1 MSSKS
6 DSSENETES
15 DSSMS
20 EESPVYLENLEHI
33 HDIAELEKL
42 TSQNVNVIFDAEC
55 VRKRSNWSKSSTE
68 YKFDTPAFNPKK
80 LLESIPTHSPKLNA
94 LLSKIESLDKS
105 DMKKHGK
112 LFKHF
117 IFSDIKSSSFGAKLI
132 AGALIAKG
140 FKLGYNA
147 SIKNAVPAVQ
157 ETVVE
162 EPVVQETVVQE
173 PALQEPANVSGGAPT
188 KPKQYG
194 KIELLSDEEL
204 AKTPGNNFYL
214 LASIGVYDQPISVK
228 QKKAILQK
236 MNQRP
241 ENINGELA
249 RIIVMDSGFKEG
261 IDLFDIKYIHIFE
274 PQVTAA
280 DQKQVI
286 GRGTRTCGQKG
297 LEFHPTRGWPLHVF
311 IYDVDMPEPIRKYM
325 ANSSTAFDLYLKA
338 LNIDVRLIEFT
349 HDLERATIFGSV
361 DYELNKNIHSFSIA
375 RGEEEEESSVSTKS
389 TNVKPPIVSSLPV
402 SSLPQVV
409 PENSVVQPS
418 TNYSSLRSTVS
429 SLGSESPIV
438 PETNAMS
445 STENDSVTSENTQ
458 ETPSNV
464 SVEPENTQETS
475 SSVSVEP
482 ENTQETSS
490 SVSVEPENTQE
501 TPSSVSVEPEN
512 TQETPSNVSPES
524 ENTQETPSNVSPLE
538 SENTSFLSRAAS
550 IGNSVLSNIRSS
562 FGSTQENK
570 NTPISNETQSTLG
583 GGPKL
588 IVRRDLP
595 ILNLPSQYDELTFDN
610 KRMTHSQ
617 LRKHIRDNF
626 GEYSWDN
633 VKMENLCKGGASH
646 GIKYTPTQDFIRHYF
661 TPENPV
667 KGMLLWQSVGT
678 GKCHA
683 KDTPIMMYDG
693 SIKMVQDIIVGDI
706 LMGDNSTPRK
716 VLSLAQGKDE
726 LYDIIPVKGDKYTV
740 NSEHIL
746 CLKPTRLGIRYS
758 EKNKNLPYTA
768 PYINSKTW
776 KVIAKSFTTQEEANL
791 YLDEIHNNEN
801 IMEIPVCDYLK
812 LPKYLKKDLKGY
824 RTSVDFSSK
833 DVVFDPYII
842 GFWLGDGSKRDPVIS
857 TQDSKVLQYLF
868 QELPKHNLSLNYQSG
883 YDYRISSATNRG
895 ENKMLKALQ
904 TYNLINN
911 KHIPTDYKIND
922 MNVRLQLLA
931 GLIDSD
937 GYNDNNGYEI
947 TQKNKTLA
955 EDILFLCRSL
965 GFAAYMKECK
975 KSCMYKGEKKTGN
988 YYRII
993 ISGDLCIVP
1002 VKIDRKRAY
1011 ARLQK
1016 KNVLVTGIDVKSV
1029 GIGDY
1034 YGFTLDGNN
1043 RYLLG
1048 DFTVTHN
1055 TCSAIAAATT
1065 SFVPKG
1071 YTILWV
1077 TRTTLKND
1085 IWKNMFDQICNEQI
1099 KEEIKKGVTLPA
1111 EHAKRMRMLSKEWSI
1126 RPMSYKQFSNL
1137 VSKQNNFYKS
1147 VVKKNGEA
1155 DPLRKTL
1162 LIIDEAHKLYGGGDL
1177 SSLERPDMNAL
1188 KQSIQQSFQLSG
1200 KDSVKLLLMTATP
1213 ITENPMELIQLINLC
1228 KPEQEQMPELFS
1240 DFSNIY
1246 LDEHGRFTPS
1256 GETRYLNDI
1265 AGYVSYLNREK
1276 DARQF
1281 AQPIV
1286 KFVTAPIVNNM
1297 DALNRFD
1304 KNYVRHHLDS
1314 NVVELKDRVKENLN
1328 KLEGDLSDL
1337 DMSKF
1342 NGLNVAC
1349 DQYEGK
1355 VKKSCEK
1362 LVNKNV
1368 KLLLAEAKTEVKNIR
1383 DTIKD
1388 IREEI
1393 KNKNLYKNETLKG
1406 ISENLEN
1413 NPQEYAKFKDSLY
1426 YNLKSKCGKTVRT
1439 NDDLKEAIQIHPVIV
1454 DLNQQINEYNTRIA
1468 GMHEQL
1474 KTNLVVYKK
1483 RILQIRELMKTDL
1496 SPLEKNV
1503 LRMAL
1508 RDERKKMNRMTRR
1521 AEKENTENI
1530 NVINKTRKAAEKRL
1544 QKKTG
1549 QLRKT
1554 LKERLKEENQYEREN
1569 KKAEKQIRK
1578 TLRKQ
1583 GIIQNI
1589 ENEMLQELFNK
1600 YSAIIN
1606 EELKRLKESME
1617 EDERE
1622 EQMKLQQ
1629 KEDKKKAKEDEKKNK
1644 AAAKEQER
1652 LTKRVE
1658 KEREKAAKKA
1668 ERERLRET
1676 KRAEKME
1683 KKNKTIKKKS

>member
-1 MSSKS
+1 MSSTNS
-6 DSSENETES
+6 DIDSSEDNSNMDDSVS
-15 DSSMS
+15 D
-20 EESPVYLENLEHI
+20 ESPVYLENLEHI

-55 VRKRSNWSKSSTE
+55 VRKRSNWSKSSVE
-68 YKFDTPAFNPKK
+68 YKFDTPAFNPQK

-105 DMKKHGK
+105 DMQKHGK
-112 LFKHF
+112 MFKHF

-147 SIKNAVPAVQ
+147 PLKNENINVPLEQPSV
-157 ETVVE
+157 
-162 EPVVQETVVQE
+162 
-173 PALQEPANVSGGAPT
+173 GGAG

-194 KIELLSDEEL
+194 KIELLADEEL
-204 AKTPGNNFYL
+204 VKTPGNNFYL

-241 ENINGELA
+241 ENVNGELA

-274 PQVTAA
+274 PQVTSA

-361 DYELNKNIHSFSIA
+361 DYELNKNIHNFSIA
-375 RGEEEEESSVSTKS
+375 RDEEESVSNQTNLANSTISPLTNETPISVS
-389 TNVKPPIVSSLPV
+389 
-402 SSLPQVV
+402 
-409 PENSVVQPS
+409 PENSV
-418 TNYSSLRSTVS
+418 
-429 SLGSESPIV
+429 
-438 PETNAMS
+438 
-445 STENDSVTSENTQ
+445 
-458 ETPSNV
+458 
-464 SVEPENTQETS
+464 
-475 SSVSVEP
+475 
-482 ENTQETSS
+482 
-490 SVSVEPENTQE
+490 
-501 TPSSVSVEPEN
+501 
-512 TQETPSNVSPES
+512 SPE
-524 ENTQETPSNVSPLE
+524 
-538 SENTSFLSRAAS
+538 
-550 IGNSVLSNIRSS
+550 
-562 FGSTQENK
+562 
-570 NTPISNETQSTLG
+570 STLG

-626 GEYSWDN
+626 GEYSWND

-646 GIKYTPTQDFIRHYF
+646 AIKYTPTQDFIRHYF

-678 GKCHA
+678 GK
-683 KDTPIMMYDG
+683 
-693 SIKMVQDIIVGDI
+693 
-706 LMGDNSTPRK
+706 
-716 VLSLAQGKDE
+716 
-726 LYDIIPVKGDKYTV
+726 
-740 NSEHIL
+740 
-746 CLKPTRLGIRYS
+746 
-758 EKNKNLPYTA
+758 
-768 PYINSKTW
+768 
-776 KVIAKSFTTQEEANL
+776 
-791 YLDEIHNNEN
+791 
-801 IMEIPVCDYLK
+801 
-812 LPKYLKKDLKGY
+812 
-824 RTSVDFSSK
+824 
-833 DVVFDPYII
+833 
-842 GFWLGDGSKRDPVIS
+842 
-857 TQDSKVLQYLF
+857 
-868 QELPKHNLSLNYQSG
+868 
-883 YDYRISSATNRG
+883 
-895 ENKMLKALQ
+895 
-904 TYNLINN
+904 
-911 KHIPTDYKIND
+911 
-922 MNVRLQLLA
+922 
-931 GLIDSD
+931 
-937 GYNDNNGYEI
+937 
-947 TQKNKTLA
+947 
-955 EDILFLCRSL
+955 
-965 GFAAYMKECK
+965 
-975 KSCMYKGEKKTGN
+975 
-988 YYRII
+988 
-993 ISGDLCIVP
+993 
-1002 VKIDRKRAY
+1002 
-1011 ARLQK
+1011 
-1016 KNVLVTGIDVKSV
+1016 
-1029 GIGDY
+1029 
-1034 YGFTLDGNN
+1034 
-1043 RYLLG
+1043 
-1048 DFTVTHN
+1048 
-1055 TCSAIAAATT
+1055 TCSAIAAATS

-1147 VVKKNGEA
+1147 IVKKNGEA
-1155 DPLRKTL
+1155 DPLCKTL
-1162 LIIDEAHKLYGGGDL
+1162 LIIDEVHKLYGGGDL

-1200 KDSVKLLLMTATP
+1200 ADSVKLLLMTATP
-1213 ITENPMELIQLINLC
+1213 ITENPMELIKLINLC
-1228 KPEQEQMPELFS
+1228 KPSGEQMPEMFS
-1240 DFSNIY
+1240 DFSAMY
-1246 LDEHGRFTPS
+1246 LDEHGRFTPN
-1256 GETRYLNDI
+1256 GETKYLNDI
-1265 AGYVSYLNREK
+1265 AGYISYLNREK

-1281 AQPIV
+1281 AQPIIR
-1286 KFVTAPIVNNM
+1286 FVTAPIVDNM
-1297 DALNRFD
+1297 ETLNRFD

-1337 DMSKF
+1337 DATKF
-1342 NGLNVAC
+1342 NALNVKC
-1349 DQYEGK
+1349 DTYEGK
-1355 VKKSCEK
+1355 EKKSC
-1362 LVNKNV
+1362 NKIVKKNI

-1383 DTIKD
+1383 DTIKG

-1393 KNKNLYKNETLKG
+1393 KNKNLYKTETLKG

-1413 NPQEYAKFKDSLY
+1413 NPEEYTKFKDSLY

-1439 NDDLKEAIQIHPVIV
+1439 SEDLKEAIQIHPVIV

-1468 GMHEQL
+1468 EMHENL
-1474 KTNLVVYKK
+1474 KTNLGVYKK
-1483 RILQIRELMKTDL
+1483 KVLQIRELMKTDV

-1503 LRMAL
+1503 LRMVL
-1508 RDERKKMNRMTRR
+1508 RDERKQMNRMTRR
-1521 AEKENTENI
+1521 AEKENTEE
-1530 NVINKTRKAAEKRL
+1530 VAELNKTRKNVEKRL

-1569 KKAEKQIRK
+1569 KKAEKQVRK

-1606 EELKRLKESME
+1606 EELRRLKDSME
-1617 EDERE
+1617 EDERH
-1622 EQMKLQQ
+1622 EQMRLQQ
-1629 KEDKKKAKEDEKKNK
+1629 KEDKKRLKEDEKKNK

-1652 LTKRVE
+1652 LAKKTE

-1676 KRAEKME
+1676 KRAEKLE
-1683 KKNKTIKKKS
+1683 KKNKTIKKKP

>member
-1 MSSKS
+1 
-6 DSSENETES
+6 
-15 DSSMS
+15 
-20 EESPVYLENLEHI
+20 
-33 HDIAELEKL
+33 
-42 TSQNVNVIFDAEC
+42 
-55 VRKRSNWSKSSTE
+55 
-68 YKFDTPAFNPKK
+68 
-80 LLESIPTHSPKLNA
+80 
-94 LLSKIESLDKS
+94 
-105 DMKKHGK
+105 
-112 LFKHF
+112 
-117 IFSDIKSSSFGAKLI
+117 
-132 AGALIAKG
+132 
-140 FKLGYNA
+140 
-147 SIKNAVPAVQ
+147 
-157 ETVVE
+157 
-162 EPVVQETVVQE
+162 
-173 PALQEPANVSGGAPT
+173 
-188 KPKQYG
+188 
-194 KIELLSDEEL
+194 
-204 AKTPGNNFYL
+204 
-214 LASIGVYDQPISVK
+214 
-228 QKKAILQK
+228 
-236 MNQRP
+236 
-241 ENINGELA
+241 
-249 RIIVMDSGFKEG
+249 
-261 IDLFDIKYIHIFE
+261 
-274 PQVTAA
+274 
-280 DQKQVI
+280 
-286 GRGTRTCGQKG
+286 
-297 LEFHPTRGWPLHVF
+297 
-311 IYDVDMPEPIRKYM
+311 
-325 ANSSTAFDLYLKA
+325 
-338 LNIDVRLIEFT
+338 
-349 HDLERATIFGSV
+349 
-361 DYELNKNIHSFSIA
+361 
-375 RGEEEEESSVSTKS
+375 
-389 TNVKPPIVSSLPV
+389 
-402 SSLPQVV
+402 
-409 PENSVVQPS
+409 
-418 TNYSSLRSTVS
+418 
-429 SLGSESPIV
+429 
-438 PETNAMS
+438 
-445 STENDSVTSENTQ
+445 
-458 ETPSNV
+458 
-464 SVEPENTQETS
+464 
-475 SSVSVEP
+475 
-482 ENTQETSS
+482 
-490 SVSVEPENTQE
+490 
-501 TPSSVSVEPEN
+501 
-512 TQETPSNVSPES
+512 
-524 ENTQETPSNVSPLE
+524 
-538 SENTSFLSRAAS
+538 
-550 IGNSVLSNIRSS
+550 
-562 FGSTQENK
+562 
-570 NTPISNETQSTLG
+570 LG

-667 KGMLLWQSVGT
+667 KGMLLFQSVGT
-678 GKCHA
+678 GK
-683 KDTPIMMYDG
+683 
-693 SIKMVQDIIVGDI
+693 
-706 LMGDNSTPRK
+706 
-716 VLSLAQGKDE
+716 
-726 LYDIIPVKGDKYTV
+726 
-740 NSEHIL
+740 
-746 CLKPTRLGIRYS
+746 
-758 EKNKNLPYTA
+758 
-768 PYINSKTW
+768 
-776 KVIAKSFTTQEEANL
+776 
-791 YLDEIHNNEN
+791 
-801 IMEIPVCDYLK
+801 
-812 LPKYLKKDLKGY
+812 
-824 RTSVDFSSK
+824 
-833 DVVFDPYII
+833 
-842 GFWLGDGSKRDPVIS
+842 
-857 TQDSKVLQYLF
+857 
-868 QELPKHNLSLNYQSG
+868 
-883 YDYRISSATNRG
+883 
-895 ENKMLKALQ
+895 
-904 TYNLINN
+904 
-911 KHIPTDYKIND
+911 
-922 MNVRLQLLA
+922 
-931 GLIDSD
+931 
-937 GYNDNNGYEI
+937 
-947 TQKNKTLA
+947 
-955 EDILFLCRSL
+955 
-965 GFAAYMKECK
+965 
-975 KSCMYKGEKKTGN
+975 
-988 YYRII
+988 
-993 ISGDLCIVP
+993 
-1002 VKIDRKRAY
+1002 
-1011 ARLQK
+1011 
-1016 KNVLVTGIDVKSV
+1016 
-1029 GIGDY
+1029 
-1034 YGFTLDGNN
+1034 
-1043 RYLLG
+1043 
-1048 DFTVTHN
+1048 

-1314 NVVELKDRVKENLN
+1314 NVVELKDRIKENLN

-1362 LVNKNV
+1362 LVNKNI

>member
-1 MSSKS
+1 MTSKS
-6 DSSENETES
+6 DSNKSEIES
-15 DSSMS
+15 GSSMRG
-20 EESPVYLENLEHI
+20 ESPIYLENLEHI
-33 HDIAELEKL
+33 HDIEILEKL
-42 TSQNVNVIFDAEC
+42 TSQNVNVIFDADC
-55 VRKRSNWSKSSTE
+55 VRKRANWSKSSTE

-94 LLSKIESLDKS
+94 LLSKIKSLDKS

-112 LFKHF
+112 MFKHF
-117 IFSDIKSSSFGAKLI
+117 IFSDIKSASFGAKLI

-147 SIKNAVPAVQ
+147 PLKNAGPA
-157 ETVVE
+157 
-162 EPVVQETVVQE
+162 
-173 PALQEPANVSGGAPT
+173 VSGGAA

-194 KIELLSDEEL
+194 KIELLDDEEL

-241 ENINGELA
+241 ENVNGELA

-375 RGEEEEESSVSTKS
+375 TGDDESTSMTPKVLPEPDVVSSPIIPETSISAPSSKYNSLRSVTPESSV
-389 TNVKPPIVSSLPV
+389 I
-402 SSLPQVV
+402 
-409 PENSVVQPS
+409 
-418 TNYSSLRSTVS
+418 S

-438 PETNAMS
+438 PES
-445 STENDSVTSENTQ
+445 SVENTMESESTSEV
-458 ETPSNV
+458 PSNV
-464 SVEPENTQETS
+464 T
-475 SSVSVEP
+475 
-482 ENTQETSS
+482 
-490 SVSVEPENTQE
+490 
-501 TPSSVSVEPEN
+501 
-512 TQETPSNVSPES
+512 
-524 ENTQETPSNVSPLE
+524 PLE
-538 SENTSFLSRAAS
+538 NDNSSFLSRAAS

-562 FGSTQENK
+562 LTTTPENK
-570 NTPISNETQSTLG
+570 ENITKSNESQPTLG
-583 GGPKL
+583 GTKL
-588 IVRRDLP
+588 IVRNDLP
-595 ILNLPSQYDELTFDN
+595 IFKLPYQYDELVFDN

-626 GEYSWDN
+626 GEYSWDD
-633 VKMENLCKGGASH
+633 VKMENLCAESRGGASH
-646 GIKYTPTQDFIRHYF
+646 AIKYTPTQDFIRHYF

-667 KGMLLWQSVGT
+667 KGMLLFQSVGT
-678 GKCHA
+678 GK
-683 KDTPIMMYDG
+683 
-693 SIKMVQDIIVGDI
+693 
-706 LMGDNSTPRK
+706 
-716 VLSLAQGKDE
+716 
-726 LYDIIPVKGDKYTV
+726 
-740 NSEHIL
+740 
-746 CLKPTRLGIRYS
+746 
-758 EKNKNLPYTA
+758 
-768 PYINSKTW
+768 
-776 KVIAKSFTTQEEANL
+776 
-791 YLDEIHNNEN
+791 
-801 IMEIPVCDYLK
+801 
-812 LPKYLKKDLKGY
+812 
-824 RTSVDFSSK
+824 
-833 DVVFDPYII
+833 
-842 GFWLGDGSKRDPVIS
+842 
-857 TQDSKVLQYLF
+857 
-868 QELPKHNLSLNYQSG
+868 
-883 YDYRISSATNRG
+883 
-895 ENKMLKALQ
+895 
-904 TYNLINN
+904 
-911 KHIPTDYKIND
+911 
-922 MNVRLQLLA
+922 
-931 GLIDSD
+931 
-937 GYNDNNGYEI
+937 
-947 TQKNKTLA
+947 
-955 EDILFLCRSL
+955 
-965 GFAAYMKECK
+965 
-975 KSCMYKGEKKTGN
+975 
-988 YYRII
+988 
-993 ISGDLCIVP
+993 
-1002 VKIDRKRAY
+1002 
-1011 ARLQK
+1011 
-1016 KNVLVTGIDVKSV
+1016 
-1029 GIGDY
+1029 
-1034 YGFTLDGNN
+1034 
-1043 RYLLG
+1043 
-1048 DFTVTHN
+1048 

-1099 KEEIKKGVTLPA
+1099 REEIKKGVTLPA

-1177 SSLERPDMNAL
+1177 STIERPDMNAL

-1228 KPEQEQMPELFS
+1228 KPTGEQMPELFS
-1240 DFSNIY
+1240 DFSTMY

-1281 AQPIV
+1281 SQPIV
-1286 KFVTAPIVNNM
+1286 KFVTAPIVENM
-1297 DALNRFD
+1297 DIVNKFD
-1304 KNYVRHHLDS
+1304 KNYVRQHLDS
-1314 NVVELKDRVKENLN
+1314 NVVDLKERVNENLN

-1349 DQYEGK
+1349 NQYEGK

-1362 LVNKNV
+1362 LVNKNI

-1406 ISENLEN
+1406 INENLEN
-1413 NPQEYAKFKDSLY
+1413 NPEEYDKFKDSLY
-1426 YNLKSKCGKTVRT
+1426 YNLKAKCGKTVRT
-1439 NDDLKEAIQIHPVIV
+1439 SEDLKEAIKIHPVIV
-1454 DLNQQINEYNTRIA
+1454 DLNQQINEYDNRIA

-1474 KTNLVVYKK
+1474 KTNLGVYKK

-1503 LRMAL
+1503 LRIAL
-1508 RDERKKMNRMTRR
+1508 RDERKNMNRMTRR
-1521 AEKENTENI
+1521 SEKENTENI
-1530 NVINKTRKAAEKRL
+1530 NIINKTRKSVEKRL
-1544 QKKTG
+1544 KKKTG

-1554 LKERLKEENQYEREN
+1554 LKERLNEEKKYEKEN
-1569 KKAEKQIRK
+1569 KKAEKQVRK

-1589 ENEMLQELFNK
+1589 ENEMLQDLFNK

-1606 EELKRLKESME
+1606 EELKRLKDSME
-1617 EDERE
+1617 ADAHE
-1622 EQMKLQQ
+1622 EQKKIQQ
-1629 KEDKKKAKEDEKKNK
+1629 KEEKKRLKEDEKKTK

-1652 LTKRVE
+1652 LAKKAE

-1676 KRAEKME
+1676 KRAEKMA
-1683 KKNKTIKKKS
+1683 KKNKTIKKQT

>member
-1 MSSKS
+1 MTSNS
-6 DSSENETES
+6 DSNKSEIES
-15 DSSMS
+15 GSSMRG
-20 EESPVYLENLEHI
+20 ESPVYLENLEHI
-33 HDIAELEKL
+33 HDIEILEKL
-42 TSQNVNVIFDAEC
+42 TSQNVNVIFDADC
-55 VRKRSNWSKSSTE
+55 VRKRANWSKSSTE
-68 YKFDTPAFNPKK
+68 YKFDTPAFNPEK

-112 LFKHF
+112 MFKHF
-117 IFSDIKSSSFGAKLI
+117 IFSDIKSASFGAKLI

-147 SIKNAVPAVQ
+147 PIKNAGPA
-157 ETVVE
+157 
-162 EPVVQETVVQE
+162 
-173 PALQEPANVSGGAPT
+173 VSGGAA

-194 KIELLSDEEL
+194 KIELLDDEEL
-204 AKTPGNNFYL
+204 AKTPSNNFYL

-241 ENINGELA
+241 ENVNGELA

-261 IDLFDIKYIHIFE
+261 IDLFDIKYVHIFE

-361 DYELNKNIHSFSIA
+361 DYELNKNIHSFSIK
-375 RGEEEEESSVSTKS
+375 RGEEEESVISNKS
-389 TNVKPPIVSSLPV
+389 LLP
-402 SSLPQVV
+402 
-409 PENSVVQPS
+409 
-418 TNYSSLRSTVS
+418 STVS

-438 PETNAMS
+438 
-445 STENDSVTSENTQ
+445 SE
-458 ETPSNV
+458 PNV
-464 SVEPENTQETS
+464 SPPE
-475 SSVSVEP
+475 SSVSSLGSESPIVSEP
-482 ENTQETSS
+482 
-490 SVSVEPENTQE
+490 
-501 TPSSVSVEPEN
+501 
-512 TQETPSNVSPES
+512 NVSES
-524 ENTQETPSNVSPLE
+524 ESQP
-538 SENTSFLSRAAS
+538 
-550 IGNSVLSNIRSS
+550 
-562 FGSTQENK
+562 
-570 NTPISNETQSTLG
+570 TLG
-583 GGPKL
+583 GTKL
-588 IVRRDLP
+588 IVRNDLP
-595 ILNLPSQYDELTFDN
+595 ILNLPYQYDELVFDN
-610 KRMTHSQ
+610 KRMNHSQ

-626 GEYSWDN
+626 GEYSWDD
-633 VKMENLCKGGASH
+633 VKMENLCAESKGGASH

-667 KGMLLWQSVGT
+667 KGMLLFQSVGT
-678 GKCHA
+678 GK
-683 KDTPIMMYDG
+683 
-693 SIKMVQDIIVGDI
+693 
-706 LMGDNSTPRK
+706 
-716 VLSLAQGKDE
+716 
-726 LYDIIPVKGDKYTV
+726 
-740 NSEHIL
+740 
-746 CLKPTRLGIRYS
+746 
-758 EKNKNLPYTA
+758 
-768 PYINSKTW
+768 
-776 KVIAKSFTTQEEANL
+776 
-791 YLDEIHNNEN
+791 
-801 IMEIPVCDYLK
+801 
-812 LPKYLKKDLKGY
+812 
-824 RTSVDFSSK
+824 
-833 DVVFDPYII
+833 
-842 GFWLGDGSKRDPVIS
+842 
-857 TQDSKVLQYLF
+857 
-868 QELPKHNLSLNYQSG
+868 
-883 YDYRISSATNRG
+883 
-895 ENKMLKALQ
+895 
-904 TYNLINN
+904 
-911 KHIPTDYKIND
+911 
-922 MNVRLQLLA
+922 
-931 GLIDSD
+931 
-937 GYNDNNGYEI
+937 
-947 TQKNKTLA
+947 
-955 EDILFLCRSL
+955 
-965 GFAAYMKECK
+965 
-975 KSCMYKGEKKTGN
+975 
-988 YYRII
+988 
-993 ISGDLCIVP
+993 
-1002 VKIDRKRAY
+1002 
-1011 ARLQK
+1011 
-1016 KNVLVTGIDVKSV
+1016 
-1029 GIGDY
+1029 
-1034 YGFTLDGNN
+1034 
-1043 RYLLG
+1043 
-1048 DFTVTHN
+1048 

-1177 SSLERPDMNAL
+1177 STIERPDMNAL

-1228 KPEQEQMPELFS
+1228 KPTGEQMPELFS
-1240 DFSNIY
+1240 DFSTMY

-1265 AGYVSYLNREK
+1265 SGYVSYLNREK

-1281 AQPIV
+1281 SQPIV
-1286 KFVTAPIVNNM
+1286 KFVTAPIVENM
-1297 DALNRFD
+1297 DIVNKFD
-1304 KNYVRHHLDS
+1304 KNYVRQHLDS
-1314 NVVELKDRVKENLN
+1314 NVVDLKERVNENLN

-1349 DQYEGK
+1349 NQYEGK

-1362 LVNKNV
+1362 LVNKNI

-1406 ISENLEN
+1406 INENLEN
-1413 NPQEYAKFKDSLY
+1413 NPEEYDKFKDSLY
-1426 YNLKSKCGKTVRT
+1426 YNLKAKCGKTVRT
-1439 NDDLKEAIQIHPVIV
+1439 SEDLKEAIQIHPVIV
-1454 DLNQQINEYNTRIA
+1454 DLNQQINEYDNRIA

-1474 KTNLVVYKK
+1474 KTNLGVYKK

-1503 LRMAL
+1503 LRIAL
-1508 RDERKKMNRMTRR
+1508 RDERKNMNRMTRR
-1521 AEKENTENI
+1521 SEKENTENI
-1530 NVINKTRKAAEKRL
+1530 NIINKTRKSVEKRL
-1544 QKKTG
+1544 KKKTG

-1554 LKERLKEENQYEREN
+1554 LKERLNEEKKYEKEN
-1569 KKAEKQIRK
+1569 KKAEKQVRK

-1606 EELKRLKESME
+1606 EELNRLKNSME
-1617 EDERE
+1617 ADARE
-1622 EQMKLQQ
+1622 EQKKIQQ
-1629 KEDKKKAKEDEKKNK
+1629 KEEKKRLKEDEKKTK

-1652 LTKRVE
+1652 LAKKAE

-1683 KKNKTIKKKS
+1683 KKNKTIKKNS

>member
-1 MSSKS
+1 MSSTNS
-6 DSSENETES
+6 DIDSSEDNSNMDDSVS
-15 DSSMS
+15 D
-20 EESPVYLENLEHI
+20 ESPVYLENLEHI

-55 VRKRSNWSKSSTE
+55 VRKRSNWSKSSVE
-68 YKFDTPAFNPKK
+68 YKFDTPAFNPQK

-105 DMKKHGK
+105 DMQKHGK
-112 LFKHF
+112 MFKHF

-147 SIKNAVPAVQ
+147 PLKNENINVPLEQPSV
-157 ETVVE
+157 
-162 EPVVQETVVQE
+162 
-173 PALQEPANVSGGAPT
+173 GGAG

-194 KIELLSDEEL
+194 KIELLADEEL
-204 AKTPGNNFYL
+204 VKTPGNNFYL

-241 ENINGELA
+241 ENVNGELA

-274 PQVTAA
+274 PQVTSA

-361 DYELNKNIHSFSIA
+361 DYELNKNIHNFSIA
-375 RGEEEEESSVSTKS
+375 RDEEESVSNQTNLANSTISPLTNETPISVS
-389 TNVKPPIVSSLPV
+389 
-402 SSLPQVV
+402 
-409 PENSVVQPS
+409 PENSV
-418 TNYSSLRSTVS
+418 
-429 SLGSESPIV
+429 
-438 PETNAMS
+438 
-445 STENDSVTSENTQ
+445 
-458 ETPSNV
+458 
-464 SVEPENTQETS
+464 
-475 SSVSVEP
+475 
-482 ENTQETSS
+482 
-490 SVSVEPENTQE
+490 
-501 TPSSVSVEPEN
+501 
-512 TQETPSNVSPES
+512 SPE
-524 ENTQETPSNVSPLE
+524 
-538 SENTSFLSRAAS
+538 
-550 IGNSVLSNIRSS
+550 
-562 FGSTQENK
+562 
-570 NTPISNETQSTLG
+570 STLG

-626 GEYSWDN
+626 GEYSWND

-646 GIKYTPTQDFIRHYF
+646 AIKYTPTQDFIRHYF

-678 GKCHA
+678 GK
-683 KDTPIMMYDG
+683 
-693 SIKMVQDIIVGDI
+693 
-706 LMGDNSTPRK
+706 
-716 VLSLAQGKDE
+716 
-726 LYDIIPVKGDKYTV
+726 
-740 NSEHIL
+740 
-746 CLKPTRLGIRYS
+746 
-758 EKNKNLPYTA
+758 
-768 PYINSKTW
+768 
-776 KVIAKSFTTQEEANL
+776 
-791 YLDEIHNNEN
+791 
-801 IMEIPVCDYLK
+801 
-812 LPKYLKKDLKGY
+812 
-824 RTSVDFSSK
+824 
-833 DVVFDPYII
+833 
-842 GFWLGDGSKRDPVIS
+842 
-857 TQDSKVLQYLF
+857 
-868 QELPKHNLSLNYQSG
+868 
-883 YDYRISSATNRG
+883 
-895 ENKMLKALQ
+895 
-904 TYNLINN
+904 
-911 KHIPTDYKIND
+911 
-922 MNVRLQLLA
+922 
-931 GLIDSD
+931 
-937 GYNDNNGYEI
+937 
-947 TQKNKTLA
+947 
-955 EDILFLCRSL
+955 
-965 GFAAYMKECK
+965 
-975 KSCMYKGEKKTGN
+975 
-988 YYRII
+988 
-993 ISGDLCIVP
+993 
-1002 VKIDRKRAY
+1002 
-1011 ARLQK
+1011 
-1016 KNVLVTGIDVKSV
+1016 
-1029 GIGDY
+1029 
-1034 YGFTLDGNN
+1034 
-1043 RYLLG
+1043 
-1048 DFTVTHN
+1048 
-1055 TCSAIAAATT
+1055 TCSAIAAATS

-1147 VVKKNGEA
+1147 IVKKNGEA
-1155 DPLRKTL
+1155 DPLCKTL
-1162 LIIDEAHKLYGGGDL
+1162 LIIDEVHKLYGGGDL

-1200 KDSVKLLLMTATP
+1200 ADSVKLLLMTATP
-1213 ITENPMELIQLINLC
+1213 ITENPMELIKLINLC
-1228 KPEQEQMPELFS
+1228 KPSGEQMPEMFS
-1240 DFSNIY
+1240 DFSAMY
-1246 LDEHGRFTPS
+1246 LDEHGRFTPN
-1256 GETRYLNDI
+1256 GETKYLNDI
-1265 AGYVSYLNREK
+1265 AGYISYLNREK

-1281 AQPIV
+1281 AQPIIR
-1286 KFVTAPIVNNM
+1286 FVTAPIVDNM
-1297 DALNRFD
+1297 ETLNRFD
-1304 KNYVRHHLDS
+1304 KNYVRQHLDS

-1337 DMSKF
+1337 DATKF
-1342 NGLNVAC
+1342 NALNVKC
-1349 DQYEGK
+1349 DTYEGK
-1355 VKKSCEK
+1355 EKKSC
-1362 LVNKNV
+1362 NKIVKKNI

-1383 DTIKD
+1383 DTIKG

-1393 KNKNLYKNETLKG
+1393 KNKNLYKTETLKG

-1413 NPQEYAKFKDSLY
+1413 NPEEYTKFKDSLY

-1439 NDDLKEAIQIHPVIV
+1439 SEDLKEAIQIHPVIV

-1468 GMHEQL
+1468 EMHENL
-1474 KTNLVVYKK
+1474 KTNLGVYKK
-1483 RILQIRELMKTDL
+1483 KVLQIRELMKTDV

-1503 LRMAL
+1503 LRMVL
-1508 RDERKKMNRMTRR
+1508 RDERKQMNRMTRR
-1521 AEKENTENI
+1521 AEKENTEE
-1530 NVINKTRKAAEKRL
+1530 VAELNKTRKNVEKRL

-1569 KKAEKQIRK
+1569 KKAEKQVRK

-1606 EELKRLKESME
+1606 EELRRLKDSME
-1617 EDERE
+1617 EDERH
-1622 EQMKLQQ
+1622 EQMRLQQ
-1629 KEDKKKAKEDEKKNK
+1629 KEDKKRLKEDEKKNK

-1652 LTKRVE
+1652 LAKKTE

-1676 KRAEKME
+1676 KRAEKLE
-1683 KKNKTIKKKS
+1683 KKNKTIKKKP

>member
-1 MSSKS
+1 MSSTNS
-6 DSSENETES
+6 DIDSSQDNSNMDDSVS
-15 DSSMS
+15 D
-20 EESPVYLENLEHI
+20 ESPVYLENLEHI

-112 LFKHF
+112 MFKHF

-157 ETVVE
+157 EPVVQ
-162 EPVVQETVVQE
+162 EPVVQEPVV
-173 PALQEPANVSGGAPT
+173 QEPANVSGGTPT

-194 KIELLSDEEL
+194 KIELLADEEL

-375 RGEEEEESSVSTKS
+375 RGEEEESSVSTKS
-389 TNVKPPIVSSLPV
+389 TNVKNPIVSSLPVSSLPV

-438 PETNAMS
+438 PETNVMTP
-445 STENDSVTSENTQ
+445 TENESVSPENIQ
-458 ETPSNV
+458 ETPSSV
-464 SVEPENTQETS
+464 STEPENIQETPSSVSTEPENTEETPS
-475 SSVSVEP
+475 NLSP
-482 ENTQETSS
+482 EL
-490 SVSVEPENTQE
+490 ENTQE
-501 TPSSVSVEPEN
+501 TPSSVSPEPEN
-512 TQETPSNVSPES
+512 I
-524 ENTQETPSNVSPLE
+524 QETPSNVSPLE

-626 GEYSWDN
+626 GEYSWDD

-678 GKCHA
+678 GK
-683 KDTPIMMYDG
+683 
-693 SIKMVQDIIVGDI
+693 
-706 LMGDNSTPRK
+706 
-716 VLSLAQGKDE
+716 
-726 LYDIIPVKGDKYTV
+726 
-740 NSEHIL
+740 
-746 CLKPTRLGIRYS
+746 
-758 EKNKNLPYTA
+758 
-768 PYINSKTW
+768 
-776 KVIAKSFTTQEEANL
+776 
-791 YLDEIHNNEN
+791 
-801 IMEIPVCDYLK
+801 
-812 LPKYLKKDLKGY
+812 
-824 RTSVDFSSK
+824 
-833 DVVFDPYII
+833 
-842 GFWLGDGSKRDPVIS
+842 
-857 TQDSKVLQYLF
+857 
-868 QELPKHNLSLNYQSG
+868 
-883 YDYRISSATNRG
+883 
-895 ENKMLKALQ
+895 
-904 TYNLINN
+904 
-911 KHIPTDYKIND
+911 
-922 MNVRLQLLA
+922 
-931 GLIDSD
+931 
-937 GYNDNNGYEI
+937 
-947 TQKNKTLA
+947 
-955 EDILFLCRSL
+955 
-965 GFAAYMKECK
+965 
-975 KSCMYKGEKKTGN
+975 
-988 YYRII
+988 
-993 ISGDLCIVP
+993 
-1002 VKIDRKRAY
+1002 
-1011 ARLQK
+1011 
-1016 KNVLVTGIDVKSV
+1016 
-1029 GIGDY
+1029 
-1034 YGFTLDGNN
+1034 
-1043 RYLLG
+1043 
-1048 DFTVTHN
+1048 

-1454 DLNQQINEYNTRIA
+1454 NLNQQINEYNTRIA

-1474 KTNLVVYKK
+1474 KTNLGVYKK

-1508 RDERKKMNRMTRR
+1508 RDERNKMNRMTRR

-1569 KKAEKQIRK
+1569 KKAEKQVRK

-1617 EDERE
+1617 EDERK

-1668 ERERLRET
+1668 ERKRLRET

>member
-1 MSSKS
+1 MSSTNS
-6 DSSENETES
+6 DIDSSQDDSNMDDDSIS
-15 DSSMS
+15 D
-20 EESPVYLENLEHI
+20 ESPVYLENLEHI
-33 HDIAELEKL
+33 DDIAELEKL
-42 TSQNVNVIFDAEC
+42 TSQSVNVIFDADC
-55 VRKRSNWSKSSTE
+55 LRKRANWSKSSTE
-68 YKFDTPAFNPKK
+68 YKFDTPAFNPEK

-147 SIKNAVPAVQ
+147 PLKNGNINVPLEQPSV
-157 ETVVE
+157 
-162 EPVVQETVVQE
+162 
-173 PALQEPANVSGGAPT
+173 GGSLT

-194 KIELLSDEEL
+194 KIELLADEEL

-261 IDLFDIKYIHIFE
+261 IDLFDIKYIHIFQ
-274 PQVTAA
+274 PQVTSA

-361 DYELNKNIHSFSIA
+361 DYELNKNIHNFSIE
-375 RGEEEEESSVSTKS
+375 RGEEESVSNETNLVNS
-389 TNVKPPIVSSLPV
+389 TVSPLTNETPISVS
-402 SSLPQVV
+402 
-409 PENSVVQPS
+409 PENS
-418 TNYSSLRSTVS
+418 
-429 SLGSESPIV
+429 
-438 PETNAMS
+438 
-445 STENDSVTSENTQ
+445 
-458 ETPSNV
+458 
-464 SVEPENTQETS
+464 
-475 SSVSVEP
+475 
-482 ENTQETSS
+482 
-490 SVSVEPENTQE
+490 
-501 TPSSVSVEPEN
+501 
-512 TQETPSNVSPES
+512 VSPES
-524 ENTQETPSNVSPLE
+524 ES
-538 SENTSFLSRAAS
+538 
-550 IGNSVLSNIRSS
+550 
-562 FGSTQENK
+562 
-570 NTPISNETQSTLG
+570 QSTMG

-626 GEYSWDN
+626 GEYSWDD

-646 GIKYTPTQDFIRHYF
+646 AIKYTPTQDFIRHYF

-667 KGMLLWQSVGT
+667 KGMLLFQGVGT
-678 GKCHA
+678 GK
-683 KDTPIMMYDG
+683 
-693 SIKMVQDIIVGDI
+693 
-706 LMGDNSTPRK
+706 
-716 VLSLAQGKDE
+716 
-726 LYDIIPVKGDKYTV
+726 
-740 NSEHIL
+740 
-746 CLKPTRLGIRYS
+746 
-758 EKNKNLPYTA
+758 
-768 PYINSKTW
+768 
-776 KVIAKSFTTQEEANL
+776 
-791 YLDEIHNNEN
+791 
-801 IMEIPVCDYLK
+801 
-812 LPKYLKKDLKGY
+812 
-824 RTSVDFSSK
+824 
-833 DVVFDPYII
+833 
-842 GFWLGDGSKRDPVIS
+842 
-857 TQDSKVLQYLF
+857 
-868 QELPKHNLSLNYQSG
+868 
-883 YDYRISSATNRG
+883 
-895 ENKMLKALQ
+895 
-904 TYNLINN
+904 
-911 KHIPTDYKIND
+911 
-922 MNVRLQLLA
+922 
-931 GLIDSD
+931 
-937 GYNDNNGYEI
+937 
-947 TQKNKTLA
+947 
-955 EDILFLCRSL
+955 
-965 GFAAYMKECK
+965 
-975 KSCMYKGEKKTGN
+975 
-988 YYRII
+988 
-993 ISGDLCIVP
+993 
-1002 VKIDRKRAY
+1002 
-1011 ARLQK
+1011 
-1016 KNVLVTGIDVKSV
+1016 
-1029 GIGDY
+1029 
-1034 YGFTLDGNN
+1034 
-1043 RYLLG
+1043 
-1048 DFTVTHN
+1048 
-1055 TCSAIAAATT
+1055 TCCAIAVATS

-1099 KEEIKKGVTLPA
+1099 KSEIKKGVTLPA

-1126 RPMSYKQFSNL
+1126 RPMSYKQFSNM

-1147 VVKKNGEA
+1147 IVKKNGEA

-1200 KDSVKLLLMTATP
+1200 ADSVKLLLMTATP
-1213 ITENPMELIQLINLC
+1213 ITENPMELIKLINLC
-1228 KPEQEQMPELFS
+1228 KPSGEQMPEMFS

-1246 LDEHGRFTPS
+1246 LDEHGRFTRS
-1256 GETRYLNDI
+1256 GETKYLNDI
-1265 AGYVSYLNREK
+1265 AGYISYLNREK

-1286 KFVTAPIVNNM
+1286 RFVTAPLIENM
-1297 DALNRFD
+1297 ETLNRFD
-1304 KNYVRHHLDS
+1304 KNYVRQHLDS
-1314 NVVELKDRVKENLN
+1314 NVVDLKERVNENLK

-1337 DMSKF
+1337 DMTKF
-1342 NGLNVAC
+1342 NALNIAC
-1349 DQYEGK
+1349 DPYEGK
-1355 VKKSCEK
+1355 EKKSCEK
-1362 LVNKNV
+1362 IVKQNI
-1368 KLLLAEAKTEVKNIR
+1368 KLLLAEAKSEVKQIR
-1383 DTIKD
+1383 DTIKG

-1393 KNKNLYKNETLKG
+1393 KNKNLYKSETLKG

-1426 YNLKSKCGKTVRT
+1426 YNLKAKCGKTVRT
-1439 NDDLKEAIQIHPVIV
+1439 SEDLKEAIQIHPVIV

-1468 GMHEQL
+1468 EMHEQL
-1474 KTNLVVYKK
+1474 KNNLIVYKK
-1483 RILQIRELMKTDL
+1483 KVLQIRELMKTDV

-1503 LRMAL
+1503 LRMVL
-1508 RDERKKMNRMTRR
+1508 RDERKQMNRMTRR
-1521 AEKENTENI
+1521 AEKENTEQ
-1530 NVINKTRKAAEKRL
+1530 VAELNKTRKNIEKRL

-1554 LKERLKEENQYEREN
+1554 LKERLKEERYYEREN
-1569 KKAEKQIRK
+1569 KKAEKQVRK

-1600 YSAIIN
+1600 YSSIIN
-1606 EELKRLKESME
+1606 EELKRLRDAME

-1629 KEDKKKAKEDEKKNK
+1629 KEDKKKAKEEEKKNK

-1652 LTKRVE
+1652 LAKRAE
-1658 KEREKAAKKA
+1658 KEREKAAIKA

-1676 KRAEKME
+1676 KRAEKVA

>member
-6 DSSENETES
+6 DTSKTETES
-15 DSSMS
+15 DSNIAD
-20 EESPVYLENLEHI
+20 ESPVYLENLEHI
-33 HDIAELEKL
+33 HDIETLEKL
-42 TSQNVNVIFDAEC
+42 TSQNVNVIFDPEC
-55 VRKRSNWSKSSTE
+55 VRKRSNWSKSSNE
-68 YKFDTPAFNPKK
+68 YKFDTPTFNPQK
-80 LLESIPTHSPKLNA
+80 LLESIPTHSPKLDA

-147 SIKNAVPAVQ
+147 PVKNGNPAVPLEQPSV
-157 ETVVE
+157 
-162 EPVVQETVVQE
+162 
-173 PALQEPANVSGGAPT
+173 GGAA

-194 KIELLSDEEL
+194 KIELLADEEL
-204 AKTPGNNFYL
+204 VKTPGNNFFL

-241 ENINGELA
+241 ENVNGELA

-274 PQVTAA
+274 PQVTSA

-311 IYDVDMPEPIRKYM
+311 IYDIDIPEPIRKYM

-361 DYELNKNIHSFSIA
+361 DYELNKNIHNFSIK
-375 RGEEEEESSVSTKS
+375 RGDDSSVSTKS
-389 TNVKPPIVSSLPV
+389 TLVI
-402 SSLPQVV
+402 
-409 PENSVVQPS
+409 PESSVVQPS
-418 TNYSSLRSTVS
+418 TNYNSLQSTVSSLGSESPIVPETNVMSSTESEPVTPESSVVQPSTNYNSLQSTVS

-445 STENDSVTSENTQ
+445 SAESESITPENTEQLPSSVTPEPENT
-458 ETPSNV
+458 EEVPSNV
-464 SVEPENTQETS
+464 SVKPENTA
-475 SSVSVEP
+475 
-482 ENTQETSS
+482 
-490 SVSVEPENTQE
+490 
-501 TPSSVSVEPEN
+501 TP
-512 TQETPSNVSPES
+512 
-524 ENTQETPSNVSPLE
+524 PLE
-538 SENTSFLSRAAS
+538 NKNPSFLSSAAS
-550 IGNSVLSNIRSS
+550 LGNSIISNIRSS
-562 FGSTQENK
+562 FGSTPENK
-570 NTPISNETQSTLG
+570 NTPIINESQNTLG
-583 GGPKL
+583 GGPKI
-588 IVRRDLP
+588 IVRNDLP
-595 ILNLPSQYDELTFDN
+595 ILNLPSQYDELTFHN
-610 KRMTHSQ
+610 RRMTHAQ
-617 LRKHIRDNF
+617 LRKHIRENF
-626 GEYSWDN
+626 GEYSWND
-633 VKMENLCKGGASH
+633 VKMENLCAESKGGASH
-646 GIKYTPTQDFIRHYF
+646 AIKYTPTQDFIRHYF

-706 LMGDNSTPRK
+706 LMGDDSTPRK

-758 EKNKNLPYTA
+758 KTNKNLPFTA
-768 PYINSKTW
+768 PYINSKTR
-776 KVIAKSFTTQEEANL
+776 KVIAKSFATQEEAYL
-791 YLDEIHNNEN
+791 YLDEIHSNEN

-833 DVVFDPYII
+833 DVGFDPYII
-842 GFWLGDGSKRDPVIS
+842 GFWLGDGSKRDPVIT

-904 TYNLINN
+904 NYNLINN

-937 GYNDNNGYEI
+937 GHNDNNGYEI

-955 EDILFLCRSL
+955 EDILFLSRSL
-965 GFAAYMKECK
+965 GFAAYMRECK
-975 KSCMYKGEKKTGN
+975 KSCMYKGEKKTGT
-988 YYRII
+988 YYRIT

-1002 VKIDRKRAY
+1002 VKIERKMTY
-1011 ARLQK
+1011 GRLQK

-1029 GIGDY
+1029 GRGDY

-1099 KEEIKKGVTLPA
+1099 REEIKKGVTLPTD
-1111 EHAKRMRMLSKEWSI
+1111 HSKRMRMLSKEWSI

-1137 VSKQNNFYKS
+1137 VSKQNNFYKN

-1177 SSLERPDMNAL
+1177 SSIERPDMNAL

-1200 KDSVKLLLMTATP
+1200 ADSVKLLLMTATP
-1213 ITENPMELIQLINLC
+1213 ITENPMELIQLVNLC
-1228 KPEQEQMPELFS
+1228 KPTQEQMPELFS
-1240 DFSNIY
+1240 DFSTMY
-1246 LDEHGRFTPS
+1246 LDEHGRFTPN

-1265 AGYVSYLNREK
+1265 AGYISYLNREK

-1281 AQPIV
+1281 SQPIV
-1286 KFVTAPIVNNM
+1286 KFVTAPLVDNM
-1297 DALNRFD
+1297 ENLNKFD
-1304 KNYVRHHLDS
+1304 KNYVRQHLDS
-1314 NVVELKDRVKENLN
+1314 NVVDLKQQVNENLK

-1349 DQYEGK
+1349 NSYEGK
-1355 VKKSCEK
+1355 EKKLCDKIVKKNIK
-1362 LVNKNV
+1362 LI
-1368 KLLLAEAKTEVKNIR
+1368 LAEAKDEVKQIR

-1393 KNKNLYKNETLKG
+1393 KNKNIYKNETLKS
-1406 ISENLEN
+1406 IRENLEQK
-1413 NPQEYAKFKDSLY
+1413 PEEYAKFKESLY
-1426 YNLKSKCGKTVRT
+1426 YNLKSKCGKTVKSSE
-1439 NDDLKEAIQIHPVIV
+1439 DLKEAIQIHPVIV
-1454 DLNQQINEYNTRIA
+1454 DLNKKINEYDTRI
-1468 GMHEQL
+1468 GDMHEQL
-1474 KTNLVVYKK
+1474 KTNLGVYKK

-1503 LRMAL
+1503 LRMVL
-1508 RDERKKMNRMTRR
+1508 QNERKNMNKMTRR
-1521 AEKENTENI
+1521 AEKEKTEQI
-1530 NVINKTRKAAEKRL
+1530 TEINKTRKTLERKK

-1569 KKAEKQIRK
+1569 KKAEKQVRK

-1606 EELKRLKESME
+1606 EELKRLRDTME
-1617 EDERE
+1617 EDERAK
-1622 EQMKLQQ
+1622 QMKLQQ
-1629 KEDKKKAKEDEKKNK
+1629 KENNKKAKEEEKKNK

-1652 LTKRVE
+1652 LAKKAE

-1676 KRAEKME
+1676 KRAEKMV
-1683 KKNKTIKKKS
+1683 KKNKTIKKTS

>member
-1 MSSKS
+1 MSSTNS
-6 DSSENETES
+6 DIDSSKDNSNMDDSVS
-15 DSSMS
+15 D
-20 EESPVYLENLEHI
+20 ESPVYLENLEHI
-33 HDIAELEKL
+33 HDIETLEKL

-55 VRKRSNWSKSSTE
+55 VRKRSNWSKSSVE
-68 YKFDTPAFNPKK
+68 YKFDTPAFNPQK

-147 SIKNAVPAVQ
+147 PLKNAGPAVQ
-157 ETVVE
+157 V
-162 EPVVQETVVQE
+162 PVV
-173 PALQEPANVSGGAPT
+173 QEPANVSGGAPT

-274 PQVTAA
+274 PQVTSA

-361 DYELNKNIHSFSIA
+361 DYELNKNIHNFSIA
-375 RGEEEEESSVSTKS
+375 RGEQQESSTPE
-389 TNVKPPIVSSLPV
+389 TIV

-409 PENSVVQPS
+409 PDSSVVQPS

-429 SLGSESPIV
+429 SLGSESPVV
-438 PETNAMS
+438 PKTNAMS
-445 STENDSVTSENTQ
+445 SAESEPVT
-458 ETPSNV
+458 
-464 SVEPENTQETS
+464 
-475 SSVSVEP
+475 
-482 ENTQETSS
+482 
-490 SVSVEPENTQE
+490 PENTQE
-501 TPSSVSVEPEN
+501 TPSSVIVEPENTMKTPSSVIVEPEN
-512 TQETPSNVSPES
+512 TQETPPKVN
-524 ENTQETPSNVSPLE
+524 PLE

-550 IGNSVLSNIRSS
+550 IGNSVLSTIRSS
-562 FGSTQENK
+562 LTTTPENK
-570 NTPISNETQSTLG
+570 ENTTKSNESQPTLG

-588 IVRRDLP
+588 IVRSDLP

-626 GEYSWDN
+626 GEYSWDD
-633 VKMENLCKGGASH
+633 VKMENLCAESRGGASH
-646 GIKYTPTQDFIRHYF
+646 AIKYTPTQDFIRHYF

-667 KGMLLWQSVGT
+667 KGMLLFQSVGT
-678 GKCHA
+678 GK
-683 KDTPIMMYDG
+683 
-693 SIKMVQDIIVGDI
+693 
-706 LMGDNSTPRK
+706 
-716 VLSLAQGKDE
+716 
-726 LYDIIPVKGDKYTV
+726 
-740 NSEHIL
+740 
-746 CLKPTRLGIRYS
+746 
-758 EKNKNLPYTA
+758 
-768 PYINSKTW
+768 
-776 KVIAKSFTTQEEANL
+776 
-791 YLDEIHNNEN
+791 
-801 IMEIPVCDYLK
+801 
-812 LPKYLKKDLKGY
+812 
-824 RTSVDFSSK
+824 
-833 DVVFDPYII
+833 
-842 GFWLGDGSKRDPVIS
+842 
-857 TQDSKVLQYLF
+857 
-868 QELPKHNLSLNYQSG
+868 
-883 YDYRISSATNRG
+883 
-895 ENKMLKALQ
+895 
-904 TYNLINN
+904 
-911 KHIPTDYKIND
+911 
-922 MNVRLQLLA
+922 
-931 GLIDSD
+931 
-937 GYNDNNGYEI
+937 
-947 TQKNKTLA
+947 
-955 EDILFLCRSL
+955 
-965 GFAAYMKECK
+965 
-975 KSCMYKGEKKTGN
+975 
-988 YYRII
+988 
-993 ISGDLCIVP
+993 
-1002 VKIDRKRAY
+1002 
-1011 ARLQK
+1011 
-1016 KNVLVTGIDVKSV
+1016 
-1029 GIGDY
+1029 
-1034 YGFTLDGNN
+1034 
-1043 RYLLG
+1043 
-1048 DFTVTHN
+1048 

-1099 KEEIKKGVTLPA
+1099 KEEIKKGLTLPA

-1200 KDSVKLLLMTATP
+1200 ADSVKLLLMTATP

-1228 KPEQEQMPELFS
+1228 KPAQEQMPEMFS

-1246 LDEHGRFTPS
+1246 LDEHGRFTPN

-1265 AGYVSYLNREK
+1265 AGYISYLNREK

-1281 AQPIV
+1281 AQPV
-1286 KFVTAPIVNNM
+1286 VRFVTAPIVENM
-1297 DALNRFD
+1297 ETLNRFD
-1304 KNYVRHHLDS
+1304 KNYVRQHLDS
-1314 NVVELKDRVKENLN
+1314 NVVDLKERVKENLKN
-1328 KLEGDLSDL
+1328 LEGDLSDL
-1337 DMSKF
+1337 DMTKF

-1349 DQYEGK
+1349 DSYEGK
-1355 VKKSCEK
+1355 EKKSCEK
-1362 LVNKNV
+1362 IVKLNI
-1368 KLLLAEAKTEVKNIR
+1368 KLLLSEAKSQVKEIR
-1383 DTIKD
+1383 DTIKG

-1413 NPQEYAKFKDSLY
+1413 NPEEYAKFKDSLY
-1426 YNLKSKCGKTVRT
+1426 YNLKSKCGKTVRSSE
-1439 NDDLKEAIQIHPVIV
+1439 DLKEAIQIHPVIV

-1468 GMHEQL
+1468 QMHEQL
-1474 KTNLVVYKK
+1474 KNNLVMYKK
-1483 RILQIRELMKTDL
+1483 KVLQIRELMKTDV

-1503 LRMAL
+1503 LRMVL

-1521 AEKENTENI
+1521 AEKENTEQ
-1530 NVINKTRKAAEKRL
+1530 VAELNKTRKMIEKKK

-1569 KKAEKQIRK
+1569 KKAEKQVRK

-1606 EELKRLKESME
+1606 EELKRLKDSME
-1617 EDERE
+1617 TDERE
-1622 EQMKLQQ
+1622 QQMKLQQ
-1629 KEDKKKAKEDEKKNK
+1629 KEDKKRLKEDEKKTK

-1652 LTKRVE
+1652 LAKKAE
-1658 KEREKAAKKA
+1658 KEREKSAKKA

-1676 KRAEKME
+1676 KRAEKMA
-1683 KKNKTIKKKS
+1683 KKNKTIKKNS

>member
-1 MSSKS
+1 MSSTNS
-6 DSSENETES
+6 DIDSSQDDSNMDDDSIS
-15 DSSMS
+15 D
-20 EESPVYLENLEHI
+20 ESPVYLENLEHI
-33 HDIAELEKL
+33 DDIAELEKL
-42 TSQNVNVIFDAEC
+42 TSQSVNVIFDADC
-55 VRKRSNWSKSSTE
+55 VRKRTNWSKSSTE
-68 YKFDTPAFNPKK
+68 YKFDTPAFNPEK

-94 LLSKIESLDKS
+94 LLSKIESLDKN

-147 SIKNAVPAVQ
+147 PLKNGNINVPLEQPSV
-157 ETVVE
+157 
-162 EPVVQETVVQE
+162 
-173 PALQEPANVSGGAPT
+173 GGSPT

-194 KIELLSDEEL
+194 KIELLADKEL

-274 PQVTAA
+274 PQVTSA

-361 DYELNKNIHSFSIA
+361 DYELNKNIHNFSIA
-375 RGEEEEESSVSTKS
+375 MGEEESVSNQTNLANS
-389 TNVKPPIVSSLPV
+389 TVS
-402 SSLPQVV
+402 
-409 PENSVVQPS
+409 PENS
-418 TNYSSLRSTVS
+418 
-429 SLGSESPIV
+429 
-438 PETNAMS
+438 
-445 STENDSVTSENTQ
+445 
-458 ETPSNV
+458 
-464 SVEPENTQETS
+464 
-475 SSVSVEP
+475 
-482 ENTQETSS
+482 
-490 SVSVEPENTQE
+490 
-501 TPSSVSVEPEN
+501 
-512 TQETPSNVSPES
+512 VSPES
-524 ENTQETPSNVSPLE
+524 ES
-538 SENTSFLSRAAS
+538 
-550 IGNSVLSNIRSS
+550 
-562 FGSTQENK
+562 
-570 NTPISNETQSTLG
+570 QSTLG

-626 GEYSWDN
+626 GEYSWDD

-646 GIKYTPTQDFIRHYF
+646 AIKYTPTQDFIRHYF

-768 PYINSKTW
+768 AYINSKTW

-791 YLDEIHNNEN
+791 YLDEIHSKEN

-812 LPKYLKKDLKGY
+812 LPKNLKKNLKGY
-824 RTSVDFSSK
+824 RTGVDFSNK
-833 DVVFDPYII
+833 EVAFDPYII

-931 GLIDSD
+931 GVIDSD

-1029 GIGDY
+1029 GRGDY

-1055 TCSAIAAATT
+1055 TCSAIAAATS

-1099 KEEIKKGVTLPA
+1099 KSEIKKGVTLPA

-1126 RPMSYKQFSNL
+1126 RPMSYKQFSNM

-1147 VVKKNGEA
+1147 IVKKNGEA
-1155 DPLRKTL
+1155 DPLRKTI

-1200 KDSVKLLLMTATP
+1200 ADSVKLLLMTATP
-1213 ITENPMELIQLINLC
+1213 ITENPMELIKLINLC
-1228 KPEQEQMPELFS
+1228 KPSGEQMPELFS

-1246 LDEHGRFTPS
+1246 LDEHGRFTPN
-1256 GETRYLNDI
+1256 GETKYLNDI
-1265 AGYVSYLNREK
+1265 AGYISYLNREK

-1286 KFVTAPIVNNM
+1286 RFVTAPIVENM
-1297 DALNRFD
+1297 DILNKFD
-1304 KNYVRHHLDS
+1304 KNYVRQHLDS
-1314 NVVELKDRVKENLN
+1314 NVVDLKERVNENLK

-1337 DMSKF
+1337 DMTKF
-1342 NGLNVAC
+1342 NALNIAC
-1349 DQYEGK
+1349 DPYEGK
-1355 VKKSCEK
+1355 EKKSCEK
-1362 LVNKNV
+1362 IVKQNI
-1368 KLLLAEAKTEVKNIR
+1368 KLLLAEAKSEVKQIR
-1383 DTIKD
+1383 DTIKG

-1393 KNKNLYKNETLKG
+1393 KNKNLYKSETLKG

-1426 YNLKSKCGKTVRT
+1426 YNLKAKCGKTVRT
-1439 NDDLKEAIQIHPVIV
+1439 SEDLKEAIQIHPVIV
-1454 DLNQQINEYNTRIA
+1454 DLNQQINEYDTRIA
-1468 GMHEQL
+1468 EMHEQL
-1474 KTNLVVYKK
+1474 KTNLIVYKK
-1483 RILQIRELMKTDL
+1483 KVLQIRELMKSDV

-1503 LRMAL
+1503 LRMVL

-1521 AEKENTENI
+1521 AEKENTEQ
-1530 NVINKTRKAAEKRL
+1530 VAELNKTRKTIEKKK

-1554 LKERLKEENQYEREN
+1554 LKERLKEERYYEREN
-1569 KKAEKQIRK
+1569 KKAEKQVRK

-1600 YSAIIN
+1600 YSSIIH
-1606 EELKRLKESME
+1606 EELKRLRDAME

-1629 KEDKKKAKEDEKKNK
+1629 KEDKKKAKEEEKKT
-1644 AAAKEQER
+1644 KEQER
-1652 LTKRVE
+1652 LAKRAE

-1676 KRAEKME
+1676 KRAEKMA
-1683 KKNKTIKKKS
+1683 KKNKTIKKSS

>member
-1 MSSKS
+1 MSSINS
-6 DSSENETES
+6 DIDSSKDNSNMDNSIS
-15 DSSMS
+15 D
-20 EESPVYLENLEHI
+20 ESPVYSENLEHI
-33 HDIAELEKL
+33 HDIAELERL
-42 TSQNVNVIFDAEC
+42 TSQNVNVIFDADC
-55 VRKRSNWSKSSTE
+55 VRKRSNWSKSSVE
-68 YKFDTPAFNPKK
+68 YKFDTPAFNPQK

-147 SIKNAVPAVQ
+147 PLKNAVPAVQ
-157 ETVVE
+157 V
-162 EPVVQETVVQE
+162 PVVQEPT
-173 PALQEPANVSGGAPT
+173 NVSGGATT

-194 KIELLSDEEL
+194 KIELLADEEL

-214 LASIGVYDQPISVK
+214 LASIGVYDQSISVK

-241 ENINGELA
+241 ENVNGELA

-274 PQVTAA
+274 PQVTSA

-361 DYELNKNIHSFSIA
+361 DYELNKNIHNFSIA
-375 RGEEEEESSVSTKS
+375 RGEEESSVSTKS
-389 TNVKPPIVSSLPV
+389 TPVKKPIV
-402 SSLPQVV
+402 
-409 PENSVVQPS
+409 
-418 TNYSSLRSTVS
+418 TSLRSTVS

-438 PETNAMS
+438 PETNIVSPIESNPVTPKIEAP
-445 STENDSVTSENTQ
+445 TSVS
-458 ETPSNV
+458 P
-464 SVEPENTQETS
+464 EPENTMKAPT
-475 SSVSVEP
+475 SVSPEP
-482 ENTQETSS
+482 ENTMKAPT
-490 SVSVEPENTQE
+490 SVSLEPENTMKPP
-501 TPSSVSVEPEN
+501 TSVSLEPEN
-512 TQETPSNVSPES
+512 TMKPPTSVSTLNS
-524 ENTQETPSNVSPLE
+524 ENP
-538 SENTSFLSRAAS
+538 SFLSRAAS
-550 IGNSVLSNIRSS
+550 IGNSVLSTIRSS
-562 FGSTQENK
+562 LTTTPENK
-570 NTPISNETQSTLG
+570 ENTTKSNESEPTLG

-595 ILNLPSQYDELTFDN
+595 ILNLPSQYDELVFDN

-626 GEYSWDN
+626 GEYSWDD

-667 KGMLLWQSVGT
+667 KGMLLFQGVGT
-678 GKCHA
+678 GK
-683 KDTPIMMYDG
+683 
-693 SIKMVQDIIVGDI
+693 
-706 LMGDNSTPRK
+706 
-716 VLSLAQGKDE
+716 
-726 LYDIIPVKGDKYTV
+726 
-740 NSEHIL
+740 
-746 CLKPTRLGIRYS
+746 
-758 EKNKNLPYTA
+758 
-768 PYINSKTW
+768 
-776 KVIAKSFTTQEEANL
+776 
-791 YLDEIHNNEN
+791 
-801 IMEIPVCDYLK
+801 
-812 LPKYLKKDLKGY
+812 
-824 RTSVDFSSK
+824 
-833 DVVFDPYII
+833 
-842 GFWLGDGSKRDPVIS
+842 
-857 TQDSKVLQYLF
+857 
-868 QELPKHNLSLNYQSG
+868 
-883 YDYRISSATNRG
+883 
-895 ENKMLKALQ
+895 
-904 TYNLINN
+904 
-911 KHIPTDYKIND
+911 
-922 MNVRLQLLA
+922 
-931 GLIDSD
+931 
-937 GYNDNNGYEI
+937 
-947 TQKNKTLA
+947 
-955 EDILFLCRSL
+955 
-965 GFAAYMKECK
+965 
-975 KSCMYKGEKKTGN
+975 
-988 YYRII
+988 
-993 ISGDLCIVP
+993 
-1002 VKIDRKRAY
+1002 
-1011 ARLQK
+1011 
-1016 KNVLVTGIDVKSV
+1016 
-1029 GIGDY
+1029 
-1034 YGFTLDGNN
+1034 
-1043 RYLLG
+1043 
-1048 DFTVTHN
+1048 
-1055 TCSAIAAATT
+1055 TCCAIAAATT

-1200 KDSVKLLLMTATP
+1200 VDSVKLLLMTATP

-1228 KPEQEQMPELFS
+1228 KPAQEQMPKLFS
-1240 DFSNIY
+1240 DFSTMY
-1246 LDEHGRFTPS
+1246 LDEHGRFTPN

-1265 AGYVSYLNREK
+1265 AGYISYLNREK

-1286 KFVTAPIVNNM
+1286 RFVTAPIVENM
-1297 DALNRFD
+1297 ETLNRFD

-1314 NVVELKDRVKENLN
+1314 NVVDLKERVKENLKN
-1328 KLEGDLSDL
+1328 LEGDLSDL
-1337 DMSKF
+1337 DMTKF
-1342 NGLNVAC
+1342 NALNSAC
-1349 DQYEGK
+1349 DTYEGK
-1355 VKKSCEK
+1355 DKKSCEK
-1362 LVNKNV
+1362 IVKQNI
-1368 KLLLAEAKTEVKNIR
+1368 KLLLAEAKSEVKQIR
-1383 DTIKD
+1383 DTIKG

-1413 NPQEYAKFKDSLY
+1413 NPEEYAKFKDSLY
-1426 YNLKSKCGKTVRT
+1426 YNLKSKCGKTVRSSE
-1439 NDDLKEAIQIHPVIV
+1439 DLKEAIQIHPVIV
-1454 DLNQQINEYNTRIA
+1454 DLNQQINEYDTRIA
-1468 GMHEQL
+1468 EMHENL
-1474 KTNLVVYKK
+1474 KTNLGVYKK
-1483 RILQIRELMKTDL
+1483 KILQIRELMKTDL

-1503 LRMAL
+1503 LRMVL

-1521 AEKENTENI
+1521 AEKENTEQ
-1530 NVINKTRKAAEKRL
+1530 VAELNKTRKAIEKKK

-1554 LKERLKEENQYEREN
+1554 LKERLNEERHYEREN
-1569 KKAEKQIRK
+1569 KKAEKQVRK

-1600 YSAIIN
+1600 YSSIIN
-1606 EELKRLKESME
+1606 EELKRLKDSME
-1617 EDERE
+1617 ADERQ
-1622 EQMKLQQ
+1622 EQIRFQQ
-1629 KEDKKKAKEDEKKNK
+1629 KEEKKRLKEDEKKT
-1644 AAAKEQER
+1644 KEQER
-1652 LTKRVE
+1652 LAKRAENEREKNVKKME

-1683 KKNKTIKKKS
+1683 KKNRTIKKKP

>member
-1 MSSKS
+1 MSSTNS
-6 DSSENETES
+6 DIDSSQDNSNMDDSVS
-15 DSSMS
+15 D
-20 EESPVYLENLEHI
+20 ESPVYLENLEHI

-112 LFKHF
+112 MFKHF

-157 ETVVE
+157 E
-162 EPVVQETVVQE
+162 PVV
-173 PALQEPANVSGGAPT
+173 QEPANVSGGTPT

-194 KIELLSDEEL
+194 KIELLADEEL

-375 RGEEEEESSVSTKS
+375 RGEEEESSVSTKS
-389 TNVKPPIVSSLPV
+389 TNVKNPIVSSLPVSSLPV

-438 PETNAMS
+438 PETNVMTP
-445 STENDSVTSENTQ
+445 TENESVSPENIQ
-458 ETPSNV
+458 ETPSSV
-464 SVEPENTQETS
+464 STEPENTEETPS
-475 SSVSVEP
+475 NLSP
-482 ENTQETSS
+482 EL
-490 SVSVEPENTQE
+490 ENTQE
-501 TPSSVSVEPEN
+501 TPSSVSPEPEN
-512 TQETPSNVSPES
+512 I
-524 ENTQETPSNVSPLE
+524 QETPSNVSPLE

-626 GEYSWDN
+626 GEYSWDD

-678 GKCHA
+678 GK
-683 KDTPIMMYDG
+683 
-693 SIKMVQDIIVGDI
+693 
-706 LMGDNSTPRK
+706 
-716 VLSLAQGKDE
+716 
-726 LYDIIPVKGDKYTV
+726 
-740 NSEHIL
+740 
-746 CLKPTRLGIRYS
+746 
-758 EKNKNLPYTA
+758 
-768 PYINSKTW
+768 
-776 KVIAKSFTTQEEANL
+776 
-791 YLDEIHNNEN
+791 
-801 IMEIPVCDYLK
+801 
-812 LPKYLKKDLKGY
+812 
-824 RTSVDFSSK
+824 
-833 DVVFDPYII
+833 
-842 GFWLGDGSKRDPVIS
+842 
-857 TQDSKVLQYLF
+857 
-868 QELPKHNLSLNYQSG
+868 
-883 YDYRISSATNRG
+883 
-895 ENKMLKALQ
+895 
-904 TYNLINN
+904 
-911 KHIPTDYKIND
+911 
-922 MNVRLQLLA
+922 
-931 GLIDSD
+931 
-937 GYNDNNGYEI
+937 
-947 TQKNKTLA
+947 
-955 EDILFLCRSL
+955 
-965 GFAAYMKECK
+965 
-975 KSCMYKGEKKTGN
+975 
-988 YYRII
+988 
-993 ISGDLCIVP
+993 
-1002 VKIDRKRAY
+1002 
-1011 ARLQK
+1011 
-1016 KNVLVTGIDVKSV
+1016 
-1029 GIGDY
+1029 
-1034 YGFTLDGNN
+1034 
-1043 RYLLG
+1043 
-1048 DFTVTHN
+1048 

-1362 LVNKNV
+1362 LVNKNI

-1454 DLNQQINEYNTRIA
+1454 NLNQQINEYNTRIA

-1474 KTNLVVYKK
+1474 KTNLGVYKK

-1508 RDERKKMNRMTRR
+1508 RDERNKMNRMTRR

-1569 KKAEKQIRK
+1569 KKAEKQVRK

-1617 EDERE
+1617 EDERK

-1668 ERERLRET
+1668 ERKRLRET

>member
-1 MSSKS
+1 MSSTNS
-6 DSSENETES
+6 DIDSSD
-15 DSSMS
+15 DSSNMDDS
-20 EESPVYLENLEHI
+20 VSYESPVYLENLEHI

-42 TSQNVNVIFDAEC
+42 TSQNVNVIFDADC
-55 VRKRSNWSKSSTE
+55 VRKRANWSKSSVE
-68 YKFDTPAFNPKK
+68 YKFDTPAFNPQK
-80 LLESIPTHSPKLNA
+80 LLESIPTYSPKLDA

-147 SIKNAVPAVQ
+147 PVKNGNIAVPLEQ
-157 ETVVE
+157 PST
-162 EPVVQETVVQE
+162 
-173 PALQEPANVSGGAPT
+173 GGAA

-194 KIELLSDEEL
+194 KIELLADEEL

-241 ENINGELA
+241 ENVNGELA

-274 PQVTAA
+274 PQVTSA

-361 DYELNKNIHSFSIA
+361 DYELNQRIHNFSIE
-375 RGEEEEESSVSTKS
+375 RDGDESSTSMKS
-389 TNVKPPIVSSLPV
+389 VPVKKPTVTSLP
-402 SSLPQVV
+402 PVV
-409 PENSVVQPS
+409 PEPSVVEPS

-429 SLGSESPIV
+429 SVGSESPIV

-445 STENDSVTSENTQ
+445 STESESVTPENT
-458 ETPSNV
+458 EEVPS
-464 SVEPENTQETS
+464 SIEPENTEELPS
-475 SSVSVEP
+475 SIEP
-482 ENTQETSS
+482 ENTE
-490 SVSVEPENTQE
+490 EL
-501 TPSSVSVEPEN
+501 
-512 TQETPSNVSPES
+512 PSNVNPEIRA
-524 ENTQETPSNVSPLE
+524 TPPLE
-538 SENTSFLSRAAS
+538 NENPSFLSSAVS
-550 IGNSVLSNIRSS
+550 IGNSIISNIRSS
-562 FGSTQENK
+562 LGTTPENK
-570 NTPISNETQSTLG
+570 NTPIVNESQSTLG

-617 LRKHIRDNF
+617 LRKHIRENF
-626 GEYSWDN
+626 GEYSWDD

-646 GIKYTPTQDFIRHYF
+646 AIKYTPTQDFIRHYF

-667 KGMLLWQSVGT
+667 KGMLLFQGVGT
-678 GKCHA
+678 GK
-683 KDTPIMMYDG
+683 
-693 SIKMVQDIIVGDI
+693 
-706 LMGDNSTPRK
+706 
-716 VLSLAQGKDE
+716 
-726 LYDIIPVKGDKYTV
+726 
-740 NSEHIL
+740 
-746 CLKPTRLGIRYS
+746 
-758 EKNKNLPYTA
+758 
-768 PYINSKTW
+768 
-776 KVIAKSFTTQEEANL
+776 
-791 YLDEIHNNEN
+791 
-801 IMEIPVCDYLK
+801 
-812 LPKYLKKDLKGY
+812 
-824 RTSVDFSSK
+824 
-833 DVVFDPYII
+833 
-842 GFWLGDGSKRDPVIS
+842 
-857 TQDSKVLQYLF
+857 
-868 QELPKHNLSLNYQSG
+868 
-883 YDYRISSATNRG
+883 
-895 ENKMLKALQ
+895 
-904 TYNLINN
+904 
-911 KHIPTDYKIND
+911 
-922 MNVRLQLLA
+922 
-931 GLIDSD
+931 
-937 GYNDNNGYEI
+937 
-947 TQKNKTLA
+947 
-955 EDILFLCRSL
+955 
-965 GFAAYMKECK
+965 
-975 KSCMYKGEKKTGN
+975 
-988 YYRII
+988 
-993 ISGDLCIVP
+993 
-1002 VKIDRKRAY
+1002 
-1011 ARLQK
+1011 
-1016 KNVLVTGIDVKSV
+1016 
-1029 GIGDY
+1029 
-1034 YGFTLDGNN
+1034 
-1043 RYLLG
+1043 
-1048 DFTVTHN
+1048 
-1055 TCSAIAAATT
+1055 TCCAIAAATS

-1099 KEEIKKGVTLPA
+1099 KDEIKKGVTLPT

-1126 RPMSYKQFSNL
+1126 RPMSYKQFSNM

-1147 VVKKNGEA
+1147 IVKKNGEA

-1200 KDSVKLLLMTATP
+1200 ADSVKLLLMTATP
-1213 ITENPMELIQLINLC
+1213 ITENPMELIKLINLC
-1228 KPEQEQMPELFS
+1228 KPVQEQMPEMFS
-1240 DFSNIY
+1240 DFSTMY
-1246 LDEHGRFTPS
+1246 LDEHGRFTS
-1256 GETRYLNDI
+1256 NGETKYLNDI
-1265 AGYVSYLNREK
+1265 AGYISYLNREK

-1286 KFVTAPIVNNM
+1286 RFVTAPLIENM
-1297 DALNRFD
+1297 EILNKFD
-1304 KNYVRHHLDS
+1304 KNYVRQHLDS
-1314 NVVELKDRVKENLN
+1314 NVVELKEQVNENL
-1328 KLEGDLSDL
+1328 KTLEGDLSDL
-1337 DMSKF
+1337 DMTKF
-1342 NGLNVAC
+1342 NALNAAC
-1349 DQYEGK
+1349 DSYEGK
-1355 VKKSCEK
+1355 EKKSCNK
-1362 LVNKNV
+1362 IVNKNI
-1368 KLLLAEAKTEVKNIR
+1368 KLLLAEAKNEVKKIR
-1383 DTIKD
+1383 DTIKG

-1426 YNLKSKCGKTVRT
+1426 YNLKAKCGKTVRT
-1439 NDDLKEAIQIHPVIV
+1439 SEDLKEAIQIHPVIV

-1468 GMHEQL
+1468 EMHENL
-1474 KTNLVVYKK
+1474 KTNLGVYKK
-1483 RILQIRELMKTDL
+1483 KVLQIRELMKTDV

-1503 LRMAL
+1503 LRMVL

-1521 AEKENTENI
+1521 SEKENTEQ
-1530 NVINKTRKAAEKRL
+1530 VTELNKTRKTIERRL

-1554 LKERLKEENQYEREN
+1554 LKERLKEERYYEREN
-1569 KKAEKQIRK
+1569 KKAEKQVRK

-1606 EELKRLKESME
+1606 EELRRLKDSME
-1617 EDERE
+1617 ADERE
-1622 EQMKLQQ
+1622 EQIKLQQ
-1629 KEDKKKAKEDEKKNK
+1629 KEDKKKAKEEEKKNK

-1652 LTKRVE
+1652 LAKKTE
-1658 KEREKAAKKA
+1658 KEREKAVKKA

-1676 KRAEKME
+1676 KRAEKLE
-1683 KKNKTIKKKS
+1683 KKNKTIKKKP

>member
-1 MSSKS
+1 MTSNS
-6 DSSENETES
+6 DSNKSEIES
-15 DSSMS
+15 GSSMRG
-20 EESPVYLENLEHI
+20 ESPVYLENLEHI
-33 HDIAELEKL
+33 HDIEILEKL
-42 TSQNVNVIFDAEC
+42 TSQNVNVIFDADC
-55 VRKRSNWSKSSTE
+55 VRKRANWSKSSTE
-68 YKFDTPAFNPKK
+68 YKFDTPAFNPEK

-112 LFKHF
+112 MFKHF
-117 IFSDIKSSSFGAKLI
+117 IFSDIKSASFGAKLI

-147 SIKNAVPAVQ
+147 PIKNAGPA
-157 ETVVE
+157 
-162 EPVVQETVVQE
+162 
-173 PALQEPANVSGGAPT
+173 VSGGAA

-194 KIELLSDEEL
+194 KIELLDDEEL
-204 AKTPGNNFYL
+204 AKTPSNNFYL

-241 ENINGELA
+241 ENVNGELA

-261 IDLFDIKYIHIFE
+261 IDLFDIKYVHIFE

-361 DYELNKNIHSFSIA
+361 DYELNKNIHSFSIK
-375 RGEEEEESSVSTKS
+375 RGEEEESVISNKS
-389 TNVKPPIVSSLPV
+389 LLP
-402 SSLPQVV
+402 
-409 PENSVVQPS
+409 
-418 TNYSSLRSTVS
+418 STVS

-438 PETNAMS
+438 
-445 STENDSVTSENTQ
+445 SE
-458 ETPSNV
+458 PNV
-464 SVEPENTQETS
+464 SPPE
-475 SSVSVEP
+475 SSVSSLGSESPIVSEP
-482 ENTQETSS
+482 
-490 SVSVEPENTQE
+490 
-501 TPSSVSVEPEN
+501 
-512 TQETPSNVSPES
+512 NVSES
-524 ENTQETPSNVSPLE
+524 ESQP
-538 SENTSFLSRAAS
+538 
-550 IGNSVLSNIRSS
+550 
-562 FGSTQENK
+562 
-570 NTPISNETQSTLG
+570 TLG
-583 GGPKL
+583 GTKL
-588 IVRRDLP
+588 IVRNDLP
-595 ILNLPSQYDELTFDN
+595 ILNLPYQYDELVFDN
-610 KRMTHSQ
+610 KRMNHSQ

-626 GEYSWDN
+626 GEYSWDD
-633 VKMENLCKGGASH
+633 VKMENLCAESKGGASH

-667 KGMLLWQSVGT
+667 KGMLLFQSVGT
-678 GKCHA
+678 GK
-683 KDTPIMMYDG
+683 
-693 SIKMVQDIIVGDI
+693 
-706 LMGDNSTPRK
+706 
-716 VLSLAQGKDE
+716 
-726 LYDIIPVKGDKYTV
+726 
-740 NSEHIL
+740 
-746 CLKPTRLGIRYS
+746 
-758 EKNKNLPYTA
+758 
-768 PYINSKTW
+768 
-776 KVIAKSFTTQEEANL
+776 
-791 YLDEIHNNEN
+791 
-801 IMEIPVCDYLK
+801 
-812 LPKYLKKDLKGY
+812 
-824 RTSVDFSSK
+824 
-833 DVVFDPYII
+833 
-842 GFWLGDGSKRDPVIS
+842 
-857 TQDSKVLQYLF
+857 
-868 QELPKHNLSLNYQSG
+868 
-883 YDYRISSATNRG
+883 
-895 ENKMLKALQ
+895 
-904 TYNLINN
+904 
-911 KHIPTDYKIND
+911 
-922 MNVRLQLLA
+922 
-931 GLIDSD
+931 
-937 GYNDNNGYEI
+937 
-947 TQKNKTLA
+947 
-955 EDILFLCRSL
+955 
-965 GFAAYMKECK
+965 
-975 KSCMYKGEKKTGN
+975 
-988 YYRII
+988 
-993 ISGDLCIVP
+993 
-1002 VKIDRKRAY
+1002 
-1011 ARLQK
+1011 
-1016 KNVLVTGIDVKSV
+1016 
-1029 GIGDY
+1029 
-1034 YGFTLDGNN
+1034 
-1043 RYLLG
+1043 
-1048 DFTVTHN
+1048 

-1177 SSLERPDMNAL
+1177 STIERPDMNAL

-1228 KPEQEQMPELFS
+1228 KPTGEQMPELFS
-1240 DFSNIY
+1240 DFSTMY

-1265 AGYVSYLNREK
+1265 SGYVSYLNREK

-1281 AQPIV
+1281 SQPIV
-1286 KFVTAPIVNNM
+1286 KFVTAPIVENM
-1297 DALNRFD
+1297 DIVNKFD
-1304 KNYVRHHLDS
+1304 KNYVRQHLDS
-1314 NVVELKDRVKENLN
+1314 NVVDLKERVNENLN

-1349 DQYEGK
+1349 NQYEGK

-1362 LVNKNV
+1362 LVNKNI

-1406 ISENLEN
+1406 INENLEN
-1413 NPQEYAKFKDSLY
+1413 NPEEYDKFKDSLY
-1426 YNLKSKCGKTVRT
+1426 YNLKAKCGKTVRT
-1439 NDDLKEAIQIHPVIV
+1439 SEDLKEAIQIHPVIV
-1454 DLNQQINEYNTRIA
+1454 DLNQQINEYDNRIA

-1474 KTNLVVYKK
+1474 KTNLGFYKK

-1503 LRMAL
+1503 LRIAL
-1508 RDERKKMNRMTRR
+1508 RDERKNMNRMTRR
-1521 AEKENTENI
+1521 SEKENTENI
-1530 NVINKTRKAAEKRL
+1530 NIINKTRKSVEKRL
-1544 QKKTG
+1544 KKKTG

-1554 LKERLKEENQYEREN
+1554 LKERLNEEKKYEKEN
-1569 KKAEKQIRK
+1569 KKAEKQVRK

-1606 EELKRLKESME
+1606 EELNRLKNSME
-1617 EDERE
+1617 ADARE
-1622 EQMKLQQ
+1622 EQKKIQQ
-1629 KEDKKKAKEDEKKNK
+1629 KEEKKRLKEDEKKTK

-1652 LTKRVE
+1652 LAKKAE

-1683 KKNKTIKKKS
+1683 KKNKTIKKNS

>member
-1 MSSKS
+1 MSSTNS
-6 DSSENETES
+6 DIESSEDES
-15 DSSMS
+15 NMDDDSISD
-20 EESPVYLENLEHI
+20 ESPVYLENLEHI

-42 TSQNVNVIFDAEC
+42 TSQNVNVIFDADC
-55 VRKRSNWSKSSTE
+55 VRKRANWSKSSTE
-68 YKFDTPAFNPKK
+68 YKFDTPAFDPQK

-105 DMKKHGK
+105 DMQKHGK

-147 SIKNAVPAVQ
+147 PLKNGNIAV
-157 ETVVE
+157 
-162 EPVVQETVVQE
+162 
-173 PALQEPANVSGGAPT
+173 ALEQPSVGGSPT

-194 KIELLSDEEL
+194 KIELLADEEL

-241 ENINGELA
+241 ENVNGELA

-274 PQVTAA
+274 PQVTSA

-361 DYELNKNIHSFSIA
+361 DYELNQNIHNFSIA
-375 RGEEEEESSVSTKS
+375 RGEEESVSNQTNLANS
-389 TNVKPPIVSSLPV
+389 TVSPLTNETPISVS
-402 SSLPQVV
+402 
-409 PENSVVQPS
+409 PENSV
-418 TNYSSLRSTVS
+418 
-429 SLGSESPIV
+429 
-438 PETNAMS
+438 
-445 STENDSVTSENTQ
+445 
-458 ETPSNV
+458 
-464 SVEPENTQETS
+464 
-475 SSVSVEP
+475 
-482 ENTQETSS
+482 
-490 SVSVEPENTQE
+490 
-501 TPSSVSVEPEN
+501 
-512 TQETPSNVSPES
+512 SPES
-524 ENTQETPSNVSPLE
+524 N
-538 SENTSFLSRAAS
+538 
-550 IGNSVLSNIRSS
+550 
-562 FGSTQENK
+562 
-570 NTPISNETQSTLG
+570 LG

-617 LRKHIRDNF
+617 LRKHIRENF
-626 GEYSWDN
+626 GEYSWDD

-646 GIKYTPTQDFIRHYF
+646 AIKYTPTQDFIRHYF

-667 KGMLLWQSVGT
+667 KGMLLFQSVGT
-678 GKCHA
+678 GK
-683 KDTPIMMYDG
+683 
-693 SIKMVQDIIVGDI
+693 
-706 LMGDNSTPRK
+706 
-716 VLSLAQGKDE
+716 
-726 LYDIIPVKGDKYTV
+726 
-740 NSEHIL
+740 
-746 CLKPTRLGIRYS
+746 
-758 EKNKNLPYTA
+758 
-768 PYINSKTW
+768 
-776 KVIAKSFTTQEEANL
+776 
-791 YLDEIHNNEN
+791 
-801 IMEIPVCDYLK
+801 
-812 LPKYLKKDLKGY
+812 
-824 RTSVDFSSK
+824 
-833 DVVFDPYII
+833 
-842 GFWLGDGSKRDPVIS
+842 
-857 TQDSKVLQYLF
+857 
-868 QELPKHNLSLNYQSG
+868 
-883 YDYRISSATNRG
+883 
-895 ENKMLKALQ
+895 
-904 TYNLINN
+904 
-911 KHIPTDYKIND
+911 
-922 MNVRLQLLA
+922 
-931 GLIDSD
+931 
-937 GYNDNNGYEI
+937 
-947 TQKNKTLA
+947 
-955 EDILFLCRSL
+955 
-965 GFAAYMKECK
+965 
-975 KSCMYKGEKKTGN
+975 
-988 YYRII
+988 
-993 ISGDLCIVP
+993 
-1002 VKIDRKRAY
+1002 
-1011 ARLQK
+1011 
-1016 KNVLVTGIDVKSV
+1016 
-1029 GIGDY
+1029 
-1034 YGFTLDGNN
+1034 
-1043 RYLLG
+1043 
-1048 DFTVTHN
+1048 
-1055 TCSAIAAATT
+1055 TCSAIAAATS

-1126 RPMSYKQFSNL
+1126 RPMSYKQFSNM

-1147 VVKKNGEA
+1147 IVKKNGEA

-1188 KQSIQQSFQLSG
+1188 KQSIHQSFQLSG
-1200 KDSVKLLLMTATP
+1200 MDSVKLLLMTATP

-1228 KPEQEQMPELFS
+1228 KPSGEQMPEMFS

-1246 LDEHGRFTPS
+1246 LDEHGRFTPN
-1256 GETRYLNDI
+1256 GETKYLNDI
-1265 AGYVSYLNREK
+1265 AGYISYLNREK

-1286 KFVTAPIVNNM
+1286 RFVTAPIVENM
-1297 DALNRFD
+1297 DILNKFD
-1304 KNYVRHHLDS
+1304 KNYVRQHLDS
-1314 NVVELKDRVKENLN
+1314 NVVDLKEKVKENLK

-1337 DMSKF
+1337 DMTKF
-1342 NGLNVAC
+1342 NALSVAC
-1349 DQYEGK
+1349 EPYEGK
-1355 VKKSCEK
+1355 EKKSCEK
-1362 LVNKNV
+1362 IVKQNI
-1368 KLLLAEAKTEVKNIR
+1368 KLLLAEAKNIVKQIR
-1383 DTIKD
+1383 DTIKG

-1393 KNKNLYKNETLKG
+1393 KNKNLYKTETLKG

-1413 NPQEYAKFKDSLY
+1413 NPEEYAKFKDSLY
-1426 YNLKSKCGKTVRT
+1426 YNLKSKCGKTVRSSE
-1439 NDDLKEAIQIHPVIV
+1439 DLKEAIQIHPVIV

-1468 GMHEQL
+1468 EMHEQL
-1474 KTNLVVYKK
+1474 KNNLVVYKK
-1483 RILQIRELMKTDL
+1483 KVLQIRELMKSDV

-1503 LRMAL
+1503 LRMVL
-1508 RDERKKMNRMTRR
+1508 RDERKQMNRMTRR
-1521 AEKENTENI
+1521 AEKENTEQ
-1530 NVINKTRKAAEKRL
+1530 VAELNKTRKTIEKNK

-1569 KKAEKQIRK
+1569 KKAEKQVRK

-1606 EELKRLKESME
+1606 EELKRLKDSME
-1617 EDERE
+1617 ADERE
-1622 EQMKLQQ
+1622 EQIKLQQ
-1629 KEDKKKAKEDEKKNK
+1629 KEEKKRLKEDEKKNK

-1652 LTKRVE
+1652 LTKRAE

-1676 KRAEKME
+1676 KRAEKLE

>member
-42 TSQNVNVIFDAEC
+42 TAQNVNVIFDAEC

-112 LFKHF
+112 MFKHF
-117 IFSDIKSSSFGAKLI
+117 IFSDIKSSSFGTKLI

-147 SIKNAVPAVQ
+147 SIKNAGPAVQ
-157 ETVVE
+157 
-162 EPVVQETVVQE
+162 EPVVQEPVVQEPVVQE
-173 PALQEPANVSGGAPT
+173 PASVNGGAPT

-204 AKTPGNNFYL
+204 AKNPGNNFYL

-241 ENINGELA
+241 ENVHGELA

-429 SLGSESPIV
+429 SLGSETAIV

-445 STENDSVTSENTQ
+445 SIENESVT
-458 ETPSNV
+458 
-464 SVEPENTQETS
+464 
-475 SSVSVEP
+475 
-482 ENTQETSS
+482 
-490 SVSVEPENTQE
+490 PENTQE

-512 TQETPSNVSPES
+512 TQETSSIVSVEP
-524 ENTQETPSNVSPLE
+524 ENTQETPSNVSPEPENTQETPSSVTPLE

-570 NTPISNETQSTLG
+570 ENPTTNESQSTLG

-626 GEYSWDN
+626 REYSWDD
-633 VKMENLCKGGASH
+633 VKMENLCAESRGGASH
-646 GIKYTPTQDFIRHYF
+646 AIKYTPTQDFIRHYF

-678 GKCHA
+678 GK
-683 KDTPIMMYDG
+683 
-693 SIKMVQDIIVGDI
+693 
-706 LMGDNSTPRK
+706 
-716 VLSLAQGKDE
+716 
-726 LYDIIPVKGDKYTV
+726 
-740 NSEHIL
+740 
-746 CLKPTRLGIRYS
+746 
-758 EKNKNLPYTA
+758 
-768 PYINSKTW
+768 
-776 KVIAKSFTTQEEANL
+776 
-791 YLDEIHNNEN
+791 
-801 IMEIPVCDYLK
+801 
-812 LPKYLKKDLKGY
+812 
-824 RTSVDFSSK
+824 
-833 DVVFDPYII
+833 
-842 GFWLGDGSKRDPVIS
+842 
-857 TQDSKVLQYLF
+857 
-868 QELPKHNLSLNYQSG
+868 
-883 YDYRISSATNRG
+883 
-895 ENKMLKALQ
+895 
-904 TYNLINN
+904 
-911 KHIPTDYKIND
+911 
-922 MNVRLQLLA
+922 
-931 GLIDSD
+931 
-937 GYNDNNGYEI
+937 
-947 TQKNKTLA
+947 
-955 EDILFLCRSL
+955 
-965 GFAAYMKECK
+965 
-975 KSCMYKGEKKTGN
+975 
-988 YYRII
+988 
-993 ISGDLCIVP
+993 
-1002 VKIDRKRAY
+1002 
-1011 ARLQK
+1011 
-1016 KNVLVTGIDVKSV
+1016 
-1029 GIGDY
+1029 
-1034 YGFTLDGNN
+1034 
-1043 RYLLG
+1043 
-1048 DFTVTHN
+1048 
-1055 TCSAIAAATT
+1055 TCSAIAAATS

-1099 KEEIKKGVTLPA
+1099 KEEINKGVTLPA

-1147 VVKKNGEA
+1147 IVKKNGEA

-1200 KDSVKLLLMTATP
+1200 ADSVKLLLMTATP

-1228 KPEQEQMPELFS
+1228 KPTGEQMPELFS
-1240 DFSNIY
+1240 EFSNIY

-1281 AQPIV
+1281 AQPII

-1314 NVVELKDRVKENLN
+1314 NVVELKDRIKENLN

-1362 LVNKNV
+1362 LVNKNI

-1406 ISENLEN
+1406 IRENLEN

-1439 NDDLKEAIQIHPVIV
+1439 SDDLKEAIQIHPVIV
-1454 DLNQQINEYNTRIA
+1454 ELNQQINEYDTRIA

-1474 KTNLVVYKK
+1474 KTNLGVYKK

-1606 EELKRLKESME
+1606 EELKHLKESME
-1617 EDERE
+1617 ADERK
-1622 EQMKLQQ
+1622 EQMKLQE
-1629 KEDKKKAKEDEKKNK
+1629 KENKKKAKEKEMKTK
-1644 AAAKEQER
+1644 AAAKEQQR

-1658 KEREKAAKKA
+1658 KEREKAIKKA
-1668 ERERLRET
+1668 QRERLRET
-1676 KRAEKME
+1676 KRAEKLE
-1683 KKNKTIKKKS
+1683 KKNKTIKKKP

>member
-1 MSSKS
+1 MTSKS
-6 DSSENETES
+6 DSSKSEIES
-15 DSSMS
+15 GSSMR

-33 HDIAELEKL
+33 HDIEILEKL
-42 TSQNVNVIFDAEC
+42 TSQNVNVIFDADC
-55 VRKRSNWSKSSTE
+55 VRKRANWSKSSTE
-68 YKFDTPAFNPKK
+68 YKFDTPAFNPQK
-80 LLESIPTHSPKLNA
+80 LLESIPTHSPKLSA

-112 LFKHF
+112 MFKHF
-117 IFSDIKSSSFGAKLI
+117 IFSDIKSASFGAKLI

-147 SIKNAVPAVQ
+147 PLKNGN
-157 ETVVE
+157 
-162 EPVVQETVVQE
+162 PVVQE
-173 PALQEPANVSGGAPT
+173 PDVSGGAA

-194 KIELLSDEEL
+194 KIELLNDEEL

-241 ENINGELA
+241 ENVNGELA

-261 IDLFDIKYIHIFE
+261 IDLFDIKYVHIFE

-361 DYELNKNIHSFSIA
+361 DYELNKNIHSFSIK
-375 RGEEEEESSVSTKS
+375 RGEEEESVISNKS
-389 TNVKPPIVSSLPV
+389 LLP
-402 SSLPQVV
+402 
-409 PENSVVQPS
+409 
-418 TNYSSLRSTVS
+418 STVS

-438 PETNAMS
+438 PEATVSPPESTVS
-445 STENDSVTSENTQ
+445 SLGSESPIVPEATVSPP
-458 ETPSNV
+458 ESTVGSLGSESPIVPEATISPPESTVSSLGSESPIVSEPNV
-464 SVEPENTQETS
+464 S
-475 SSVSVEP
+475 
-482 ENTQETSS
+482 
-490 SVSVEPENTQE
+490 
-501 TPSSVSVEPEN
+501 
-512 TQETPSNVSPES
+512 ES
-524 ENTQETPSNVSPLE
+524 ESQ
-538 SENTSFLSRAAS
+538 R
-550 IGNSVLSNIRSS
+550 
-562 FGSTQENK
+562 
-570 NTPISNETQSTLG
+570 TLG
-583 GGPKL
+583 GTKL
-588 IVRRDLP
+588 IVRNDLP
-595 ILNLPSQYDELTFDN
+595 ILNLPYQYDELVFDN

-965 GFAAYMKECK
+965 GFAAYMRECK
-975 KSCMYKGEKKTGN
+975 KSCMYKGEKKTGT

-1228 KPEQEQMPELFS
+1228 KPTGEQMPELFS
-1240 DFSNIY
+1240 DFSTMY

-1281 AQPIV
+1281 SQPIV
-1286 KFVTAPIVNNM
+1286 KFVTAPIVENM
-1297 DALNRFD
+1297 DIVNKFD
-1304 KNYVRHHLDS
+1304 KNYVRQHLDS
-1314 NVVELKDRVKENLN
+1314 NVVDLKERVNENLN

-1349 DQYEGK
+1349 NQYEGK

-1362 LVNKNV
+1362 LVNKNI

-1406 ISENLEN
+1406 INENLEN
-1413 NPQEYAKFKDSLY
+1413 NPEEYDKFKDSLY
-1426 YNLKSKCGKTVRT
+1426 YNLKAKCGKTVRT
-1439 NDDLKEAIQIHPVIV
+1439 SEDLKEAIKIHPVIV
-1454 DLNQQINEYNTRIA
+1454 DLNQQINEYDNRIA

-1474 KTNLVVYKK
+1474 KTNLGVYKK

-1503 LRMAL
+1503 LRIAL
-1508 RDERKKMNRMTRR
+1508 RDERKNMNRMTRR
-1521 AEKENTENI
+1521 SEKENTENI
-1530 NVINKTRKAAEKRL
+1530 NIINKTRKSVEKRL
-1544 QKKTG
+1544 KKKTG

-1554 LKERLKEENQYEREN
+1554 LKERLNEEKKYEKEN
-1569 KKAEKQIRK
+1569 KKAEKQVRK

-1589 ENEMLQELFNK
+1589 ENEMLQDLFNK

-1606 EELKRLKESME
+1606 EELKRLKDSME
-1617 EDERE
+1617 ADAHE
-1622 EQMKLQQ
+1622 EQKKIQQ
-1629 KEDKKKAKEDEKKNK
+1629 KEEKKRLKEDEKKTK

-1652 LTKRVE
+1652 LAKKAE

-1683 KKNKTIKKKS
+1683 KKNKTIKKNS

>member
-1 MSSKS
+1 MSSTNS
-6 DSSENETES
+6 DIDSSEDNSNMDES
-15 DSSMS
+15 VSD
-20 EESPVYLENLEHI
+20 ESPVYLENLEHI

-55 VRKRSNWSKSSTE
+55 VRKRANWSKSSVE
-68 YKFDTPAFNPKK
+68 YKFDTPTFNPQK

-105 DMKKHGK
+105 DMQKHGK
-112 LFKHF
+112 MFKHF

-147 SIKNAVPAVQ
+147 PLKNGNI
-157 ETVVE
+157 
-162 EPVVQETVVQE
+162 VVQE
-173 PALQEPANVSGGAPT
+173 PAELSGGAG

-194 KIELLSDEEL
+194 KIELLADEEL

-241 ENINGELA
+241 ENVHGELA

-274 PQVTAA
+274 PQVTSA

-325 ANSSTAFDLYLKA
+325 SNSSTAFDLYLKA

-361 DYELNKNIHSFSIA
+361 DYELNKNIHNFSIA
-375 RGEEEEESSVSTKS
+375 RDEEESVLNQTNLANSTISPLTNETPISVS
-389 TNVKPPIVSSLPV
+389 
-402 SSLPQVV
+402 
-409 PENSVVQPS
+409 PENS
-418 TNYSSLRSTVS
+418 
-429 SLGSESPIV
+429 
-438 PETNAMS
+438 
-445 STENDSVTSENTQ
+445 
-458 ETPSNV
+458 
-464 SVEPENTQETS
+464 
-475 SSVSVEP
+475 
-482 ENTQETSS
+482 
-490 SVSVEPENTQE
+490 
-501 TPSSVSVEPEN
+501 
-512 TQETPSNVSPES
+512 VSPES
-524 ENTQETPSNVSPLE
+524 ES
-538 SENTSFLSRAAS
+538 
-550 IGNSVLSNIRSS
+550 
-562 FGSTQENK
+562 
-570 NTPISNETQSTLG
+570 QSTLG

-617 LRKHIRDNF
+617 LRKHIRENF
-626 GEYSWDN
+626 GEYSWDD

-646 GIKYTPTQDFIRHYF
+646 AIKYTPTQDFIRHYF

-667 KGMLLWQSVGT
+667 KGMLLFQSVGT
-678 GKCHA
+678 GK
-683 KDTPIMMYDG
+683 
-693 SIKMVQDIIVGDI
+693 
-706 LMGDNSTPRK
+706 
-716 VLSLAQGKDE
+716 
-726 LYDIIPVKGDKYTV
+726 
-740 NSEHIL
+740 
-746 CLKPTRLGIRYS
+746 
-758 EKNKNLPYTA
+758 
-768 PYINSKTW
+768 
-776 KVIAKSFTTQEEANL
+776 
-791 YLDEIHNNEN
+791 
-801 IMEIPVCDYLK
+801 
-812 LPKYLKKDLKGY
+812 
-824 RTSVDFSSK
+824 
-833 DVVFDPYII
+833 
-842 GFWLGDGSKRDPVIS
+842 
-857 TQDSKVLQYLF
+857 
-868 QELPKHNLSLNYQSG
+868 
-883 YDYRISSATNRG
+883 
-895 ENKMLKALQ
+895 
-904 TYNLINN
+904 
-911 KHIPTDYKIND
+911 
-922 MNVRLQLLA
+922 
-931 GLIDSD
+931 
-937 GYNDNNGYEI
+937 
-947 TQKNKTLA
+947 
-955 EDILFLCRSL
+955 
-965 GFAAYMKECK
+965 
-975 KSCMYKGEKKTGN
+975 
-988 YYRII
+988 
-993 ISGDLCIVP
+993 
-1002 VKIDRKRAY
+1002 
-1011 ARLQK
+1011 
-1016 KNVLVTGIDVKSV
+1016 
-1029 GIGDY
+1029 
-1034 YGFTLDGNN
+1034 
-1043 RYLLG
+1043 
-1048 DFTVTHN
+1048 
-1055 TCSAIAAATT
+1055 TCSAIAAATS

-1147 VVKKNGEA
+1147 IVKKNGEA

-1200 KDSVKLLLMTATP
+1200 ADSVKLVLMTATP
-1213 ITENPMELIQLINLC
+1213 ITENPMELIKLINLC
-1228 KPEQEQMPELFS
+1228 KPSGEQMPEMFS
-1240 DFSNIY
+1240 DFSAMY
-1246 LDEHGRFTPS
+1246 LDEHGRFTPN
-1256 GETRYLNDI
+1256 GETKYLNDI
-1265 AGYVSYLNREK
+1265 AGYISYLNREK

-1286 KFVTAPIVNNM
+1286 RFVTAPIVDNM
-1297 DALNRFD
+1297 ETLNRFD

-1314 NVVELKDRVKENLN
+1314 NVVDLKDRVKENLN

-1337 DMSKF
+1337 DVTKF
-1342 NGLNVAC
+1342 NALNSAC
-1349 DQYEGK
+1349 ESYQGK
-1355 VKKSCEK
+1355 EKKSCEK
-1362 LVNKNV
+1362 IVKKNI
-1368 KLLLAEAKTEVKNIR
+1368 KLLLAEAKSEVKQIR
-1383 DTIKD
+1383 DTIKG

-1393 KNKNLYKNETLKG
+1393 KNKNLYKTETLKG

-1413 NPQEYAKFKDSLY
+1413 NPEEYAKFKDSLY

-1439 NDDLKEAIQIHPVIV
+1439 SEDLKEAIQIHPVIV

-1468 GMHEQL
+1468 EMHENL
-1474 KTNLVVYKK
+1474 KTNLAVYKK
-1483 RILQIRELMKTDL
+1483 KILQIRELMKTDV

-1503 LRMAL
+1503 LRMVL
-1508 RDERKKMNRMTRR
+1508 RDERKQMNKMTRR

-1530 NVINKTRKAAEKRL
+1530 NVINKTRKAVEKRL

-1569 KKAEKQIRK
+1569 KKAEKQVRK

-1606 EELKRLKESME
+1606 EELRRLKDSME
-1617 EDERE
+1617 EDERH
-1622 EQMKLQQ
+1622 EQMRLQQ
-1629 KEDKKKAKEDEKKNK
+1629 KEDKKRLKEDEKKNK

-1652 LTKRVE
+1652 LTKRAE

-1676 KRAEKME
+1676 KRAEKLE

>member
-1 MSSKS
+1 MSSTNS
-6 DSSENETES
+6 DIDSSEDNSNMDDSVS
-15 DSSMS
+15 D
-20 EESPVYLENLEHI
+20 ESPVYLENLEHI
-33 HDIAELEKL
+33 HDIETLEKL
-42 TSQNVNVIFDAEC
+42 TSQNVNVIFDADC
-55 VRKRSNWSKSSTE
+55 VRKRANWSKSSVE
-68 YKFDTPAFNPKK
+68 YKFDTPAFNPQK

-105 DMKKHGK
+105 DMQKHGK
-112 LFKHF
+112 MFKHF

-147 SIKNAVPAVQ
+147 PLKNGNPLVQEPAVQ
-157 ETVVE
+157 E
-162 EPVVQETVVQE
+162 PAVQE
-173 PALQEPANVSGGAPT
+173 PAVQEPATVSGGSPT

-194 KIELLSDEEL
+194 KIELLADEEL

-241 ENINGELA
+241 ENVNGELA

-274 PQVTAA
+274 PQVTSA

-361 DYELNKNIHSFSIA
+361 DYELNKNIHSFSIE
-375 RGEEEEESSVSTKS
+375 RGEEESVSNQTNLANS
-389 TNVKPPIVSSLPV
+389 TISPLTNETPISVS
-402 SSLPQVV
+402 
-409 PENSVVQPS
+409 PENS
-418 TNYSSLRSTVS
+418 
-429 SLGSESPIV
+429 
-438 PETNAMS
+438 
-445 STENDSVTSENTQ
+445 
-458 ETPSNV
+458 
-464 SVEPENTQETS
+464 
-475 SSVSVEP
+475 
-482 ENTQETSS
+482 
-490 SVSVEPENTQE
+490 
-501 TPSSVSVEPEN
+501 
-512 TQETPSNVSPES
+512 VSPES
-524 ENTQETPSNVSPLE
+524 ES
-538 SENTSFLSRAAS
+538 
-550 IGNSVLSNIRSS
+550 
-562 FGSTQENK
+562 
-570 NTPISNETQSTLG
+570 QSTMG

-626 GEYSWDN
+626 GEYSWDD

-646 GIKYTPTQDFIRHYF
+646 AIKYTPTQDFIRHYF

-678 GKCHA
+678 GK
-683 KDTPIMMYDG
+683 
-693 SIKMVQDIIVGDI
+693 
-706 LMGDNSTPRK
+706 
-716 VLSLAQGKDE
+716 
-726 LYDIIPVKGDKYTV
+726 
-740 NSEHIL
+740 
-746 CLKPTRLGIRYS
+746 
-758 EKNKNLPYTA
+758 
-768 PYINSKTW
+768 
-776 KVIAKSFTTQEEANL
+776 
-791 YLDEIHNNEN
+791 
-801 IMEIPVCDYLK
+801 
-812 LPKYLKKDLKGY
+812 
-824 RTSVDFSSK
+824 
-833 DVVFDPYII
+833 
-842 GFWLGDGSKRDPVIS
+842 
-857 TQDSKVLQYLF
+857 
-868 QELPKHNLSLNYQSG
+868 
-883 YDYRISSATNRG
+883 
-895 ENKMLKALQ
+895 
-904 TYNLINN
+904 
-911 KHIPTDYKIND
+911 
-922 MNVRLQLLA
+922 
-931 GLIDSD
+931 
-937 GYNDNNGYEI
+937 
-947 TQKNKTLA
+947 
-955 EDILFLCRSL
+955 
-965 GFAAYMKECK
+965 
-975 KSCMYKGEKKTGN
+975 
-988 YYRII
+988 
-993 ISGDLCIVP
+993 
-1002 VKIDRKRAY
+1002 
-1011 ARLQK
+1011 
-1016 KNVLVTGIDVKSV
+1016 
-1029 GIGDY
+1029 
-1034 YGFTLDGNN
+1034 
-1043 RYLLG
+1043 
-1048 DFTVTHN
+1048 
-1055 TCSAIAAATT
+1055 TCSAIAAATS

-1099 KEEIKKGVTLPA
+1099 KSEIKKGVILPA

-1126 RPMSYKQFSNL
+1126 RPMSYKQFSNM

-1147 VVKKNGEA
+1147 IVKKNGEA

-1200 KDSVKLLLMTATP
+1200 ADSVKLLLMTATP
-1213 ITENPMELIQLINLC
+1213 ITENPMELIKLINLC
-1228 KPEQEQMPELFS
+1228 KPSGEQMPEMFS

-1246 LDEHGRFTPS
+1246 LDEHGRFTPN
-1256 GETRYLNDI
+1256 GETKYLNDI
-1265 AGYVSYLNREK
+1265 AGYISYLNREK

-1286 KFVTAPIVNNM
+1286 RFVTAPIVENM
-1297 DALNRFD
+1297 DILNKFD
-1304 KNYVRHHLDS
+1304 KNYVRQHLDS
-1314 NVVELKDRVKENLN
+1314 NVVDLKERVNENLK

-1337 DMSKF
+1337 DMTKF
-1342 NGLNVAC
+1342 NALNIAC
-1349 DQYEGK
+1349 DPYEGK
-1355 VKKSCEK
+1355 EKKSCNK
-1362 LVNKNV
+1362 IVNKNI
-1368 KLLLAEAKTEVKNIR
+1368 KQLLAEAKKEVKQIR
-1383 DTIKD
+1383 DTIKG

-1439 NDDLKEAIQIHPVIV
+1439 SEDLKEAIEIHPVIV
-1454 DLNQQINEYNTRIA
+1454 DLNEQINEYNTRIA
-1468 GMHEQL
+1468 EMHEQL
-1474 KTNLVVYKK
+1474 KTNLGVYKK
-1483 RILQIRELMKTDL
+1483 RVLQIRELMKSDV

-1503 LRMAL
+1503 LRMVL
-1508 RDERKKMNRMTRR
+1508 RDERKQMNRMTRR
-1521 AEKENTENI
+1521 SEKENTEQ
-1530 NVINKTRKAAEKRL
+1530 VAELNKTRKNIEKRL

-1554 LKERLKEENQYEREN
+1554 LKERLKEERYYEREN
-1569 KKAEKQIRK
+1569 KKAEKQVRK

-1629 KEDKKKAKEDEKKNK
+1629 KEDKKKAKEEEKKTK

-1652 LTKRVE
+1652 LAKRAE

-1676 KRAEKME
+1676 KRAEKMA

>member
-1 MSSKS
+1 MSSTNS
-6 DSSENETES
+6 DIDSSKDNSNMDNNSIS
-15 DSSMS
+15 D
-20 EESPVYLENLEHI
+20 ESPVYLENLEHI
-33 HDIAELEKL
+33 HDIAELERL

-55 VRKRSNWSKSSTE
+55 VRKRSNWSKSSVE
-68 YKFDTPAFNPKK
+68 YKFDTPAFNPQK

-147 SIKNAVPAVQ
+147 PLKNAGPAVQ
-157 ETVVE
+157 E
-162 EPVVQETVVQE
+162 PAVQE
-173 PALQEPANVSGGAPT
+173 PAVQEPANVSGGAPT

-194 KIELLSDEEL
+194 KIELLSDEDL

-241 ENINGELA
+241 ENVNGELA

-274 PQVTAA
+274 PQVTSA

-361 DYELNKNIHSFSIA
+361 DYELNKNIHNFSIA
-375 RGEEEEESSVSTKS
+375 RGEEDESSTSKT
-389 TNVKPPIVSSLPV
+389 IV

-409 PENSVVQPS
+409 PESSLVEPS

-429 SLGSESPIV
+429 SLGSESPIA

-445 STENDSVTSENTQ
+445 SAESEPVT
-458 ETPSNV
+458 
-464 SVEPENTQETS
+464 
-475 SSVSVEP
+475 
-482 ENTQETSS
+482 
-490 SVSVEPENTQE
+490 PENTQE
-501 TPSSVSVEPEN
+501 TPSSVIVEPENTMKTPTSVIVEPEN
-512 TQETPSNVSPES
+512 TQETPPNV
-524 ENTQETPSNVSPLE
+524 NPLE

-550 IGNSVLSNIRSS
+550 IGNSVLSTIRSS
-562 FGSTQENK
+562 LTTTPENK
-570 NTPISNETQSTLG
+570 ENTTKSNESQSTLG

-617 LRKHIRDNF
+617 LRKHIRENF
-626 GEYSWDN
+626 GEYSWDD

-667 KGMLLWQSVGT
+667 KGMLLFQSVGT
-678 GKCHA
+678 GK
-683 KDTPIMMYDG
+683 
-693 SIKMVQDIIVGDI
+693 
-706 LMGDNSTPRK
+706 
-716 VLSLAQGKDE
+716 
-726 LYDIIPVKGDKYTV
+726 
-740 NSEHIL
+740 
-746 CLKPTRLGIRYS
+746 
-758 EKNKNLPYTA
+758 
-768 PYINSKTW
+768 
-776 KVIAKSFTTQEEANL
+776 
-791 YLDEIHNNEN
+791 
-801 IMEIPVCDYLK
+801 
-812 LPKYLKKDLKGY
+812 
-824 RTSVDFSSK
+824 
-833 DVVFDPYII
+833 
-842 GFWLGDGSKRDPVIS
+842 
-857 TQDSKVLQYLF
+857 
-868 QELPKHNLSLNYQSG
+868 
-883 YDYRISSATNRG
+883 
-895 ENKMLKALQ
+895 
-904 TYNLINN
+904 
-911 KHIPTDYKIND
+911 
-922 MNVRLQLLA
+922 
-931 GLIDSD
+931 
-937 GYNDNNGYEI
+937 
-947 TQKNKTLA
+947 
-955 EDILFLCRSL
+955 
-965 GFAAYMKECK
+965 
-975 KSCMYKGEKKTGN
+975 
-988 YYRII
+988 
-993 ISGDLCIVP
+993 
-1002 VKIDRKRAY
+1002 
-1011 ARLQK
+1011 
-1016 KNVLVTGIDVKSV
+1016 
-1029 GIGDY
+1029 
-1034 YGFTLDGNN
+1034 
-1043 RYLLG
+1043 
-1048 DFTVTHN
+1048 

-1099 KEEIKKGVTLPA
+1099 KEEIKKGLTLPA

-1200 KDSVKLLLMTATP
+1200 ADSVKLLLMTATP

-1228 KPEQEQMPELFS
+1228 KPAQEQMPEMFS

-1246 LDEHGRFTPS
+1246 LDEHGRFTPN

-1265 AGYVSYLNREK
+1265 AGYISYLNREK

-1286 KFVTAPIVNNM
+1286 RFVTAPIVENM
-1297 DALNRFD
+1297 ETLNRFD
-1304 KNYVRHHLDS
+1304 KNYVRQHLDS
-1314 NVVELKDRVKENLN
+1314 NVVDLKERVKENLKN
-1328 KLEGDLSDL
+1328 LEGDLSDL
-1337 DMSKF
+1337 DMTKF

-1349 DQYEGK
+1349 DSYEGK
-1355 VKKSCEK
+1355 EKKSCEK
-1362 LVNKNV
+1362 IVKQNI
-1368 KLLLAEAKTEVKNIR
+1368 KLLLAEAKSQVKQIR
-1383 DTIKD
+1383 DTIKG

-1413 NPQEYAKFKDSLY
+1413 NPEEYAKFKDSLY
-1426 YNLKSKCGKTVRT
+1426 YNLKSKCGKTVRSSE
-1439 NDDLKEAIQIHPVIV
+1439 DLKEAIQIHPVIV
-1454 DLNQQINEYNTRIA
+1454 DLNQQINEYDTRIA
-1468 GMHEQL
+1468 QMHEEL
-1474 KTNLVVYKK
+1474 KTNLLVYKK
-1483 RILQIRELMKTDL
+1483 KILQIRELMKTDV
-1496 SPLEKNV
+1496 SPIEKNV
-1503 LRMAL
+1503 LRMVL

-1521 AEKENTENI
+1521 AEKENTEK
-1530 NVINKTRKAAEKRL
+1530 VAELNKTRKAIEKKK

-1569 KKAEKQIRK
+1569 KKAEKQVRK

-1606 EELKRLKESME
+1606 EELKRLKDSME
-1617 EDERE
+1617 TDERE
-1622 EQMKLQQ
+1622 QQMKLQQ
-1629 KEDKKKAKEDEKKNK
+1629 KKDKKRLKEDEKNIK

-1652 LTKRVE
+1652 LAKRAE

-1676 KRAEKME
+1676 KRAEKMV
-1683 KKNKTIKKKS
+1683 KKNKTIKKNS

>member
-1 MSSKS
+1 MSSTNS
-6 DSSENETES
+6 DIDSREDDSNMDNSVS
-15 DSSMS
+15 D
-20 EESPVYLENLEHI
+20 ESPVYLENLEHI

-42 TSQNVNVIFDAEC
+42 TSQNINVIFDADC
-55 VRKRSNWSKSSTE
+55 VRKRSNWSKSSNE
-68 YKFDTPAFNPKK
+68 YKFDTPAFNPQK
-80 LLESIPTHSPKLNA
+80 LSESIPTHSPKLNA

-112 LFKHF
+112 MFKHF

-147 SIKNAVPAVQ
+147 PLKNAGPAVQ
-157 ETVVE
+157 EPAVQ
-162 EPVVQETVVQE
+162 EPVVQEPAVQE
-173 PALQEPANVSGGAPT
+173 PAVQEPANVSGGAPT

-194 KIELLSDEEL
+194 KIELLTDEDL

-241 ENINGELA
+241 ENVNGELA

-274 PQVTAA
+274 PQVTSA

-361 DYELNKNIHSFSIA
+361 DYELNKNIHNFSIETD
-375 RGEEEEESSVSTKS
+375 EEDESVS
-389 TNVKPPIVSSLPV
+389 N
-402 SSLPQVV
+402 
-409 PENSVVQPS
+409 
-418 TNYSSLRSTVS
+418 TVS
-429 SLGSESPIV
+429 PL
-438 PETNAMS
+438 TDA
-445 STENDSVTSENTQ
+445 
-458 ETPSNV
+458 TPLS
-464 SVEPENTQETS
+464 
-475 SSVSVEP
+475 
-482 ENTQETSS
+482 
-490 SVSVEPENTQE
+490 
-501 TPSSVSVEPEN
+501 
-512 TQETPSNVSPES
+512 VSPENGIS
-524 ENTQETPSNVSPLE
+524 SPNNE
-538 SENTSFLSRAAS
+538 S
-550 IGNSVLSNIRSS
+550 
-562 FGSTQENK
+562 Q
-570 NTPISNETQSTLG
+570 PTLG

-626 GEYSWDN
+626 GEYSWDD

-667 KGMLLWQSVGT
+667 KGMLLFQSVGT
-678 GKCHA
+678 GK
-683 KDTPIMMYDG
+683 
-693 SIKMVQDIIVGDI
+693 
-706 LMGDNSTPRK
+706 
-716 VLSLAQGKDE
+716 
-726 LYDIIPVKGDKYTV
+726 
-740 NSEHIL
+740 
-746 CLKPTRLGIRYS
+746 
-758 EKNKNLPYTA
+758 
-768 PYINSKTW
+768 
-776 KVIAKSFTTQEEANL
+776 
-791 YLDEIHNNEN
+791 
-801 IMEIPVCDYLK
+801 
-812 LPKYLKKDLKGY
+812 
-824 RTSVDFSSK
+824 
-833 DVVFDPYII
+833 
-842 GFWLGDGSKRDPVIS
+842 
-857 TQDSKVLQYLF
+857 
-868 QELPKHNLSLNYQSG
+868 
-883 YDYRISSATNRG
+883 
-895 ENKMLKALQ
+895 
-904 TYNLINN
+904 
-911 KHIPTDYKIND
+911 
-922 MNVRLQLLA
+922 
-931 GLIDSD
+931 
-937 GYNDNNGYEI
+937 
-947 TQKNKTLA
+947 
-955 EDILFLCRSL
+955 
-965 GFAAYMKECK
+965 
-975 KSCMYKGEKKTGN
+975 
-988 YYRII
+988 
-993 ISGDLCIVP
+993 
-1002 VKIDRKRAY
+1002 
-1011 ARLQK
+1011 
-1016 KNVLVTGIDVKSV
+1016 
-1029 GIGDY
+1029 
-1034 YGFTLDGNN
+1034 
-1043 RYLLG
+1043 
-1048 DFTVTHN
+1048 

-1200 KDSVKLLLMTATP
+1200 ADSVKLLLMTATP

-1228 KPEQEQMPELFS
+1228 KPAQEQMPEMFS

-1246 LDEHGRFTPS
+1246 LDEHGRFTS
-1256 GETRYLNDI
+1256 NGETRYLNDI
-1265 AGYVSYLNREK
+1265 AGYISYLNREK

-1286 KFVTAPIVNNM
+1286 RFVTAPIVENM
-1297 DALNRFD
+1297 ETLNRFD
-1304 KNYVRHHLDS
+1304 KNYVRQHLDS
-1314 NVVELKDRVKENLN
+1314 NVVDLKERVKENLK

-1337 DMSKF
+1337 DMTKF
-1342 NGLNVAC
+1342 NALNVAC
-1349 DQYEGK
+1349 DTYEGK
-1355 VKKSCEK
+1355 EKKSCEK
-1362 LVNKNV
+1362 IVKQNI
-1368 KLLLAEAKTEVKNIR
+1368 KLLLAEAKAEVKQIR
-1383 DTIKD
+1383 DTIKG

-1393 KNKNLYKNETLKG
+1393 KNKNLYKTETLKG
-1406 ISENLEN
+1406 IRENLEN
-1413 NPQEYAKFKDSLY
+1413 NPEEYAKFKDSLY
-1426 YNLKSKCGKTVRT
+1426 YNLKSKCGKTVRSSE
-1439 NDDLKEAIQIHPVIV
+1439 DLKEAIQIHPVIV

-1468 GMHEQL
+1468 QMHEQL
-1474 KTNLVVYKK
+1474 KNNLLVYKK
-1483 RILQIRELMKTDL
+1483 KVLQIRELMKTDV

-1503 LRMAL
+1503 LRMVL

-1521 AEKENTENI
+1521 AEKENTEQ
-1530 NVINKTRKAAEKRL
+1530 VAELNKTRKAIEKKK

-1554 LKERLKEENQYEREN
+1554 LKERLKEETQYEREN
-1569 KKAEKQIRK
+1569 KKAEKQVRK

-1606 EELKRLKESME
+1606 EELKRLKDSME
-1617 EDERE
+1617 ADERE
-1622 EQMKLQQ
+1622 EQIRFQQ
-1629 KEDKKKAKEDEKKNK
+1629 KEEKKRLKEDEKKT
-1644 AAAKEQER
+1644 KEQER
-1652 LTKRVE
+1652 LAKRAEKEREKNVKKME

-1683 KKNKTIKKKS
+1683 KKKNKTIKKKS

>member
-1 MSSKS
+1 MSSTNS
-6 DSSENETES
+6 DIDSSEDNSNMDES
-15 DSSMS
+15 VSD
-20 EESPVYLENLEHI
+20 ESPVYLENLEHI

-55 VRKRSNWSKSSTE
+55 VRKRANWSKSSVE
-68 YKFDTPAFNPKK
+68 YKFDTPTFNPQK

-94 LLSKIESLDKS
+94 ILSKIESLDKS
-105 DMKKHGK
+105 DMQKHGK
-112 LFKHF
+112 MFKHF

-147 SIKNAVPAVQ
+147 PLKNGNINVPLEQPSV
-157 ETVVE
+157 
-162 EPVVQETVVQE
+162 
-173 PALQEPANVSGGAPT
+173 GGAG

-194 KIELLSDEEL
+194 KIELLADEEL

-241 ENINGELA
+241 ENVNGELA

-274 PQVTAA
+274 PQVTSA

-325 ANSSTAFDLYLKA
+325 SNSSTAFDLYLKA

-361 DYELNKNIHSFSIA
+361 DYELNKNIHNFSIE
-375 RGEEEEESSVSTKS
+375 RGEEESVLNQTNLANSTISPLTNETPISVS
-389 TNVKPPIVSSLPV
+389 
-402 SSLPQVV
+402 
-409 PENSVVQPS
+409 PENSV
-418 TNYSSLRSTVS
+418 
-429 SLGSESPIV
+429 
-438 PETNAMS
+438 
-445 STENDSVTSENTQ
+445 
-458 ETPSNV
+458 
-464 SVEPENTQETS
+464 
-475 SSVSVEP
+475 
-482 ENTQETSS
+482 
-490 SVSVEPENTQE
+490 
-501 TPSSVSVEPEN
+501 
-512 TQETPSNVSPES
+512 SPES
-524 ENTQETPSNVSPLE
+524 N
-538 SENTSFLSRAAS
+538 
-550 IGNSVLSNIRSS
+550 
-562 FGSTQENK
+562 
-570 NTPISNETQSTLG
+570 LG

-617 LRKHIRDNF
+617 LRKHIRENF
-626 GEYSWDN
+626 GEYSWDD

-646 GIKYTPTQDFIRHYF
+646 AIKYTPTQDFIRHYF

-667 KGMLLWQSVGT
+667 KGMLLFQSVGT
-678 GKCHA
+678 GK
-683 KDTPIMMYDG
+683 
-693 SIKMVQDIIVGDI
+693 
-706 LMGDNSTPRK
+706 
-716 VLSLAQGKDE
+716 
-726 LYDIIPVKGDKYTV
+726 
-740 NSEHIL
+740 
-746 CLKPTRLGIRYS
+746 
-758 EKNKNLPYTA
+758 
-768 PYINSKTW
+768 
-776 KVIAKSFTTQEEANL
+776 
-791 YLDEIHNNEN
+791 
-801 IMEIPVCDYLK
+801 
-812 LPKYLKKDLKGY
+812 
-824 RTSVDFSSK
+824 
-833 DVVFDPYII
+833 
-842 GFWLGDGSKRDPVIS
+842 
-857 TQDSKVLQYLF
+857 
-868 QELPKHNLSLNYQSG
+868 
-883 YDYRISSATNRG
+883 
-895 ENKMLKALQ
+895 
-904 TYNLINN
+904 
-911 KHIPTDYKIND
+911 
-922 MNVRLQLLA
+922 
-931 GLIDSD
+931 
-937 GYNDNNGYEI
+937 
-947 TQKNKTLA
+947 
-955 EDILFLCRSL
+955 
-965 GFAAYMKECK
+965 
-975 KSCMYKGEKKTGN
+975 
-988 YYRII
+988 
-993 ISGDLCIVP
+993 
-1002 VKIDRKRAY
+1002 
-1011 ARLQK
+1011 
-1016 KNVLVTGIDVKSV
+1016 
-1029 GIGDY
+1029 
-1034 YGFTLDGNN
+1034 
-1043 RYLLG
+1043 
-1048 DFTVTHN
+1048 
-1055 TCSAIAAATT
+1055 TCSAIAAATS

-1147 VVKKNGEA
+1147 IVKKNGEA

-1200 KDSVKLLLMTATP
+1200 TDSVKLLLMTATP
-1213 ITENPMELIQLINLC
+1213 ITENPMELIKLINLC
-1228 KPEQEQMPELFS
+1228 KPSGEQMPEMFS
-1240 DFSNIY
+1240 DFSAMY
-1246 LDEHGRFTPS
+1246 LDEHGRFTPN
-1256 GETRYLNDI
+1256 GETKYLNDI
-1265 AGYVSYLNREK
+1265 AGYISYLNREK

-1286 KFVTAPIVNNM
+1286 RFVTAPIVDNM
-1297 DALNRFD
+1297 ETLNRFD

-1314 NVVELKDRVKENLN
+1314 NVVDLKDRVKENLN

-1337 DMSKF
+1337 DVTKF
-1342 NGLNVAC
+1342 NALNVAC
-1349 DQYEGK
+1349 DTYEGK
-1355 VKKSCEK
+1355 EKKSCEK
-1362 LVNKNV
+1362 IVKKNI
-1368 KLLLAEAKTEVKNIR
+1368 KLLLAEAKNIVKQIR
-1383 DTIKD
+1383 DTIKG

-1393 KNKNLYKNETLKG
+1393 KNKNLYKTETLKG

-1413 NPQEYAKFKDSLY
+1413 NPEEYAKFKDSLY

-1439 NDDLKEAIQIHPVIV
+1439 SEDLKEAIQIHPVIV

-1468 GMHEQL
+1468 EMHENL
-1474 KTNLVVYKK
+1474 KTNLAVYKK
-1483 RILQIRELMKTDL
+1483 KILQIRELMKTDV

-1503 LRMAL
+1503 LRMVL
-1508 RDERKKMNRMTRR
+1508 RDERKQMNKMTRR

-1530 NVINKTRKAAEKRL
+1530 NVINKTRKAVEKRL

-1569 KKAEKQIRK
+1569 KKAEKQVRK

-1606 EELKRLKESME
+1606 EELKRLKDSME
-1617 EDERE
+1617 ADERG
-1622 EQMKLQQ
+1622 EQMRLQQ
-1629 KEDKKKAKEDEKKNK
+1629 KEDKKRLKEDEKKNK

-1652 LTKRVE
+1652 LTKRAE

-1676 KRAEKME
+1676 KRAEKLE